1 MAKQDYAIQLKGI
14 TKTFGN
20 VVANSNINLDLKKG
34 EILALLGE
42 NGSGKTT
49 LMNMLSG
56 IYRPDKGQIF
66 IDGKKVY
73 IDSPEDSK
81 RLGIGMVH
89 QHYKLIEKFS
99 VADNIWLGYH
109 QTNED
114 KPAEKINDDNNG
126 DENMQNEKAAD
137 SEVIENIHIDENCED
152 DAEYCKN
159 ENDSMS
165 LQETAED
172 TETSIDS
179 TVKKSNKAKE
189 NFKLCLNKTKKFFIA
204 CGKFIKKTAKK
215 VFLTKSRYSKIEEFA
230 KSYGFDIDPKKRIC
244 DMAVSEKQTVEIVK
258 VLFYGAKV
266 LILDEPTAVLTEQ
279 EIQKLFAILK
289 NMKEKGC
296 SIIIITHKLNEV
308 MAISDRVSILR
319 KGEYIG
325 TVNTSETN
333 EAELTEMMVGKKVDL
348 HIDRPV
354 THFDE
359 DMLVL
364 KNVCV
369 NNSNN
374 LRAIDNVSFKIRR
387 GEILGVAGISG
398 SGQKELCE
406 AIAGLEKVKS
416 GSIEFMGQ
424 TISGKTPL
432 DIINLGIAMSFIP
445 EDRLGM
451 GLAGTLNIIDNMM
464 LKTYRANK
472 FNPFVDRKK
481 ASDMAKGVVEK
492 LDVQTPDTDKTPVR
506 RLSGGNVQKVLLGRE
521 IEMTPQVIVTAYPVR
536 GLDINSSYL
545 IYDILNKQKQ
555 DGVGILFVG
564 EDLDVMLQL
573 CDKILVLCHGR
584 VTGIVEAAMAT
595 KEKLGLMMTGMF
607 ASEAFKDT
615 PQAVVE
621 DGQFTEDEEK
631 THKDSSEISCDIAQ
645 KVATPSENIED
656 GKQSLSSNNDI
667 AEETLIDKQENLKSD
682 KEFSQEENNQSQSAD
697 DKTQSEKVENNAD
710 SKTPIEEKPEK
721 KSAPKKSAAK
731 STGSKSSVK
740 NDSKTSAAQN
750 KKTTASASAAKKT
763 ASSKPQTAKSSS
775 VNGAKKTSGK
785 TNVAASSTKKAA
797 AKKQTVKKEADN
809 D

>member
-1 MAKQDYAIQLKGI
+1 MAQENYAIQLKGI
-14 TKTFGN
+14 TKTFGS
-20 VVANSNINLDLKKG
+20 VVANNNIDLELKKG

-81 RLGIGMVH
+81 RLGIGMIH

-109 QTNED
+109 QPDEKPLSEKSD
-114 KPAEKINDDNNG
+114 KE
-126 DENMQNEKAAD
+126 ESLD
-137 SEVIENIHIDENCED
+137 SENDVQMTSANKSDNKFENN
-152 DAEYCKN
+152 
-159 ENDSMS
+159 
-165 LQETAED
+165 
-172 TETSIDS
+172 TEEVNSSESID
-179 TVKKSNKAKE
+179 KKEKSN
-189 NFKLCLNKTKKFFIA
+189 NFKNCLDKTKRFFKIV
-204 CGKFIKKTAKK
+204 GNKIYNLSKK
-215 VFLTKSRYSKIEEFA
+215 VFLTNSRYKKIEDFA
-230 KSYGFDIDPKKRIC
+230 KEYGFDIDPKKRIC

-279 EIQKLFAILK
+279 EIQKLFAILR

-308 MAISDRVSILR
+308 MSISDRVSILR

-325 TVNTSETN
+325 TVETAKTN

-348 HIDRPV
+348 HIDRPI

-359 DMLVL
+359 DMLVVD
-364 KNVCV
+364 NIVV

-374 LRAIDNVSFKIRR
+374 IKAIDKVSFKVRR

-406 AIAGLEKVKS
+406 AIAGLEKIKS
-416 GSIEFMGQ
+416 GSITFMGQ
-424 TISGKTPL
+424 TISGKSPL
-432 DIINLGIAMSFIP
+432 DIINLGITMSFIP

-451 GLAGTLNIIDNMM
+451 GLAGTLNITDNMM
-464 LKTYRANK
+464 LKTYRNNK

-481 ASDMAKGVVEK
+481 AGEMAKGVVEK

-573 CDKILVLCHGR
+573 CDKIMVLCHGK
-584 VTGIVEAAMAT
+584 VTGIVDASMAT
-595 KEKLGLMMTGMF
+595 KERLGLMMTGMF
-607 ASEAFKDT
+607 ASEAFKDK
-615 PQAVVE
+615 PEAVIE
-621 DGQFTEDEEK
+621 DGQLGEDNKEIVDTKVQSQNILDNESSEDIKDNQNISKDSIEK
-631 THKDSSEISCDIAQ
+631 TENTGVSQKEKEMSEEVNDSQNEKKENLSDNAQKEEQAEKEISQ
-645 KVATPSENIED
+645 KSSIRSTSQKKTSTKTTSSKKPAASKSSSASKNTGSSKSTSTKTASAKSE
-656 GKQSLSSNNDI
+656 
-667 AEETLIDKQENLKSD
+667 
-682 KEFSQEENNQSQSAD
+682 SA
-697 DKTQSEKVENNAD
+697 
-710 SKTPIEEKPEK
+710 K
-721 KSAPKKSAAK
+721 KSSSKSTSSTSKKPAQSKAK
-731 STGSKSSVK
+731 STS
-740 NDSKTSAAQN
+740 
-750 KKTTASASAAKKT
+750 
-763 ASSKPQTAKSSS
+763 
-775 VNGAKKTSGK
+775 
-785 TNVAASSTKKAA
+785 SSTKKTI
-797 AKKQTVKKEADN
+797 KDNTLTKEANN

>member
-1 MAKQDYAIQLKGI
+1 MAQEEYAIQLKGI
-14 TKTFGN
+14 TKTFGS
-20 VVANSNINLDLKKG
+20 VIANSNINLDLKKG

-81 RLGIGMVH
+81 RLGIGMIH

-109 QTNED
+109 QPDEDGKSKENQERVNEQEGITAVCEENSQTV
-114 KPAEKINDDNNG
+114 K
-126 DENMQNEKAAD
+126 DENNDLSAEANHAD
-137 SEVIENIHIDENCED
+137 
-152 DAEYCKN
+152 K
-159 ENDSMS
+159 ENDII
-165 LQETAED
+165 QDAREQ
-172 TETSIDS
+172 
-179 TVKKSNKAKE
+179 KSGTAKE
-189 NFKLCLNKTKKFFIA
+189 NFKKFFVA
-204 CGKFIKKTAKK
+204 CGKYIKKVCKK
-215 VFLTKSRYSKIEEFA
+215 VFLTKSRYTKIEEFA

-279 EIQKLFAILK
+279 EIQKLFSILK

-374 LRAIDNVSFKIRR
+374 LRAIDNVSFKVRR

-406 AIAGLEKVKS
+406 AIAGLEKIKS
-416 GSIEFMGQ
+416 GTIEFMGQ
-424 TISGKTPL
+424 TISGKSPL

-451 GLAGTLNIIDNMM
+451 GLAGSLNITDNMM
-464 LKTYRANK
+464 LKTYRGNK

-481 ASDMAKGVVEK
+481 AGAMAKGVVEK

-521 IEMTPQVIVTAYPVR
+521 IETTPQVIVTAYPVR

-573 CDKILVLCHGR
+573 CDKILVLCHGK
-584 VTGIVEAAMAT
+584 VTGIVEGAMAT
-595 KEKLGLMMTGMF
+595 KERLGLMMTGMF
-607 ASEAFKDT
+607 ASEAFKDI
-615 PQAVVE
+615 PEAVVE
-621 DGQFTEDEEK
+621 DGQLTEEERSEADKQFAEEEK
-631 THKDSSEISCDIAQ
+631 KDEGQNTEAAKLSEQ
-645 KVATPSENIED
+645 KKNGVITEGVKSEAEQSDTSENEVAT
-656 GKQSLSSNNDI
+656 Q
-667 AEETLIDKQENLKSD
+667 ET
-682 KEFSQEENNQSQSAD
+682 
-697 DKTQSEKVENNAD
+697 KVEAESAEAQED
-710 SKTPIEEKPEK
+710 KPAKEIKAKTATAKNGAKSTAAK
-721 KSAPKKSAAK
+721 KSASANGNKPKTKSSSATSQSQKAKTTNNTSGKSASVQKTSKTSSSAAK
-731 STGSKSSVK
+731 SVTA
-740 NDSKTSAAQN
+740 KTSAQTQ
-750 KKTTASASAAKKT
+750 KSTTAKTATAKKSEVKTQTGQKKAAAAKKT
-763 ASSKPQTAKSSS
+763 SLT
-775 VNGAKKTSGK
+775 
-785 TNVAASSTKKAA
+785 
-797 AKKQTVKKEADN
+797 KEADN

>member
-1 MAKQDYAIQLKGI
+1 MAQEEYAIQLKGI

-81 RLGIGMVH
+81 RLGIGMIH

-109 QTNED
+109 QPDEDGKSTENKERVNEQEGITAVCQENSQTV
-114 KPAEKINDDNNG
+114 K
-126 DENMQNEKAAD
+126 DENNDLSAEANPAD
-137 SEVIENIHIDENCED
+137 
-152 DAEYCKN
+152 K
-159 ENDSMS
+159 ENDIIQDA
-165 LQETAED
+165 QEQ
-172 TETSIDS
+172 
-179 TVKKSNKAKE
+179 KSGTAKE
-189 NFKLCLNKTKKFFIA
+189 NFKKFFVA
-204 CGKFIKKTAKK
+204 CGKYIKKVCKK
-215 VFLTKSRYSKIEEFA
+215 VFLTKSRYTKIEEFA

-279 EIQKLFAILK
+279 EIQKLFSILK

-308 MAISDRVSILR
+308 MSISDRVSILR

-374 LRAIDNVSFKIRR
+374 LRAIDNVSFKVRR

-406 AIAGLEKVKS
+406 AIAGLEKIKS
-416 GSIEFMGQ
+416 GTIEFMGQ
-424 TISGKTPL
+424 TISGKSPL

-451 GLAGTLNIIDNMM
+451 GLAGSLNITDNMM
-464 LKTYRANK
+464 LKTYRGNK

-481 ASDMAKGVVEK
+481 AGAMAKGVVEK

-521 IEMTPQVIVTAYPVR
+521 IETTPQVIVTAYPVR

-584 VTGIVEAAMAT
+584 VTGIVEGAMAT
-595 KEKLGLMMTGMF
+595 KERLGLMMTGMF
-607 ASEAFKDT
+607 ASEAFKDI
-615 PQAVVE
+615 PEAVVE
-621 DGQFTEDEEK
+621 DGQLTEEEK
-631 THKDSSEISCDIAQ
+631 KEPD
-645 KVATPSENIED
+645 
-656 GKQSLSSNNDI
+656 KQSLGGEKKDEGQNTEAAKLSEQKENGVITEGVKS
-667 AEETLIDKQENLKSD
+667 EEEQSDTSENTGSTQE
-682 KEFSQEENNQSQSAD
+682 
-697 DKTQSEKVENNAD
+697 TKVETESAEAQED
-710 SKTPIEEKPEK
+710 
-721 KSAPKKSAAK
+721 KSAKEIKAKTASAKNGAK
-731 STGSKSSVK
+731 ST
-740 NDSKTSAAQN
+740 
-750 KKTTASASAAKKT
+750 AAKKT
-763 ASSKPQTAKSSS
+763 ASANVKKSKTKSEVATAQSKKANSTNNSSVKSASVKKTSTSTAKAVTAKTAVQTKKGTTAKTATAKKST
-775 VNGAKKTSGK
+775 VKTQTGQKKTVAAKKT
-785 TNVAASSTKKAA
+785 NVT
-797 AKKQTVKKEADN
+797 KEADN

>member
-1 MAKQDYAIQLKGI
+1 MAQEEYAIQLKGI
-14 TKTFGN
+14 TKTFGS
-20 VVANSNINLDLKKG
+20 VIANSNINLDLKKG

-81 RLGIGMVH
+81 RLGIGMIH

-109 QTNED
+109 QPDEDGKSKENQERVNEQEGITAVCQENSQTV
-114 KPAEKINDDNNG
+114 K
-126 DENMQNEKAAD
+126 DENNDLSAEANPAD
-137 SEVIENIHIDENCED
+137 
-152 DAEYCKN
+152 K
-159 ENDSMS
+159 ENDIIQDA
-165 LQETAED
+165 QEQ
-172 TETSIDS
+172 
-179 TVKKSNKAKE
+179 KSGTAKE
-189 NFKLCLNKTKKFFIA
+189 NFKKFFVA
-204 CGKFIKKTAKK
+204 CGKYIKKVCKK
-215 VFLTKSRYSKIEEFA
+215 VFLTKSRYTKIEEFA

-279 EIQKLFAILK
+279 EIQKLFSILK

-308 MAISDRVSILR
+308 MSISDRVSILR

-374 LRAIDNVSFKIRR
+374 LRAIDNVSFKVRR

-406 AIAGLEKVKS
+406 AIAGLEKIKS
-416 GSIEFMGQ
+416 GTIEFMGQ
-424 TISGKTPL
+424 TISGKSPL

-451 GLAGTLNIIDNMM
+451 GLAGSLNITDNMM
-464 LKTYRANK
+464 LKTYRGNK

-481 ASDMAKGVVEK
+481 AGAMAKGVVEK

-521 IEMTPQVIVTAYPVR
+521 IETTPQVIVTAYPVR

-584 VTGIVEAAMAT
+584 VTGIVEGAMAT
-595 KEKLGLMMTGMF
+595 KERLGLMMTGMF
-607 ASEAFKDT
+607 ASEAFKDI
-615 PQAVVE
+615 PEAVVE
-621 DGQFTEDEEK
+621 DGQLTEEEK
-631 THKDSSEISCDIAQ
+631 KEPD
-645 KVATPSENIED
+645 
-656 GKQSLSSNNDI
+656 KQSLGGEKKDEGQNTEAAKLSEQKENGVITEGVKS
-667 AEETLIDKQENLKSD
+667 EEEQSDTSENEGATQE
-682 KEFSQEENNQSQSAD
+682 
-697 DKTQSEKVENNAD
+697 TKVETESAEAQED
-710 SKTPIEEKPEK
+710 
-721 KSAPKKSAAK
+721 KSAKEIKAKTASAKNGAK
-731 STGSKSSVK
+731 ST
-740 NDSKTSAAQN
+740 
-750 KKTTASASAAKKT
+750 AAKKT
-763 ASSKPQTAKSSS
+763 ASANVEKSKTKSEASTAQSKKANSTNNLSVKSAS
-775 VNGAKKTSGK
+775 VKKTSTSTVKAVTAKTAVQTKKGTTAKTATAKKSTVKTQTGQKKTVAANK
-785 TNVAASSTKKAA
+785 TNVT
-797 AKKQTVKKEADN
+797 KEADN

>member
-1 MAKQDYAIQLKGI
+1 M
-14 TKTFGN
+14 
-20 VVANSNINLDLKKG
+20 
-34 EILALLGE
+34 
-42 NGSGKTT
+42 
-49 LMNMLSG
+49 
-56 IYRPDKGQIF
+56 
-66 IDGKKVY
+66 
-73 IDSPEDSK
+73 
-81 RLGIGMVH
+81 
-89 QHYKLIEKFS
+89 
-99 VADNIWLGYH
+99 
-109 QTNED
+109 
-114 KPAEKINDDNNG
+114 
-126 DENMQNEKAAD
+126 
-137 SEVIENIHIDENCED
+137 
-152 DAEYCKN
+152 
-159 ENDSMS
+159 
-165 LQETAED
+165 
-172 TETSIDS
+172 
-179 TVKKSNKAKE
+179 
-189 NFKLCLNKTKKFFIA
+189 
-204 CGKFIKKTAKK
+204 
-215 VFLTKSRYSKIEEFA
+215 
-230 KSYGFDIDPKKRIC
+230 
-244 DMAVSEKQTVEIVK
+244 
-258 VLFYGAKV
+258 
-266 LILDEPTAVLTEQ
+266 
-279 EIQKLFAILK
+279 
-289 NMKEKGC
+289 
-296 SIIIITHKLNEV
+296 
-308 MAISDRVSILR
+308 R

-325 TVNTSETN
+325 TVETAKTN

-374 LRAIDNVSFKIRR
+374 LRAIDNVSFKVRR

-506 RLSGGNVQKVLLGRE
+506 RLSGGNGQKVLLGRE

-667 AEETLIDKQENLKSD
+667 AEETLLDKQENLKSD
-682 KEFSQEENNQSQSAD
+682 KEFSQEENNLSQSAD
-697 DKTQSEKVENNAD
+697 DKTQSKKIEYNAD
-710 SKTPIEEKPEK
+710 SKTPIEERPEK

-763 ASSKPQTAKSSS
+763 ASSKPQTEKSSS
-775 VNGAKKTSGK
+775 VSGAKKTSGK
-785 TNVAASSTKKAA
+785 TNVAASSTKKTT

>member
-1 MAKQDYAIQLKGI
+1 MAQEEYAIQLKGI
-14 TKTFGN
+14 TKTFGS

-81 RLGIGMVH
+81 RLGIGMIH

-109 QTNED
+109 QPDEDGKSKENQERVNEQEGITAVCQENSQTV
-114 KPAEKINDDNNG
+114 K
-126 DENMQNEKAAD
+126 DENNDLSAEANPAD
-137 SEVIENIHIDENCED
+137 
-152 DAEYCKN
+152 K
-159 ENDSMS
+159 ENDII
-165 LQETAED
+165 QDAREQ
-172 TETSIDS
+172 
-179 TVKKSNKAKE
+179 KSGTAKE
-189 NFKLCLNKTKKFFIA
+189 NFKKFFVA
-204 CGKFIKKTAKK
+204 CGKYIKKVCKK
-215 VFLTKSRYSKIEEFA
+215 VFLTKSRYTKIEEFA
-230 KSYGFDIDPKKRIC
+230 KSYGYDIDPKKRIC

-279 EIQKLFAILK
+279 EIQKLFSILK

-374 LRAIDNVSFKIRR
+374 LRAIDNVSFKVRR

-406 AIAGLEKVKS
+406 AIAGLEKIKS
-416 GSIEFMGQ
+416 GTIEFMGQ
-424 TISGKTPL
+424 TISGKSPL

-451 GLAGTLNIIDNMM
+451 GLAGSLNITDNMM
-464 LKTYRANK
+464 LKTYRGNK

-481 ASDMAKGVVEK
+481 AGAMAKGVVEK

-521 IEMTPQVIVTAYPVR
+521 IETTPQVIVTAYPVR

-573 CDKILVLCHGR
+573 CDKILVLCHGK
-584 VTGIVEAAMAT
+584 VTGIVEGTMAT
-595 KEKLGLMMTGMF
+595 KERLGLMMTGMF
-607 ASEAFKDT
+607 ASEAFKDI
-615 PQAVVE
+615 PEAVVE
-621 DGQFTEDEEK
+621 DGQLTEEERSEADKQFAEEEK
-631 THKDSSEISCDIAQ
+631 KDEGQNTEAAKLSEHNENNVITEGVKSEAEQSDTSENE
-645 KVATPSENIED
+645 VATQETKVEAESAEAQED
-656 GKQSLSSNNDI
+656 KPAKEIKAKTATAKNGAKSTAAKKSMSSNGNKPK
-667 AEETLIDKQENLKSD
+667 TKS
-682 KEFSQEENNQSQSAD
+682 SSSTSQSQKAKTINNTSGKSASVQ
-697 DKTQSEKVENNAD
+697 KT
-710 SKTPIEEKPEK
+710 SKT
-721 KSAPKKSAAK
+721 SSSAAK
-731 STGSKSSVK
+731 SVTA
-740 NDSKTSAAQN
+740 KTSAQTQ
-750 KKTTASASAAKKT
+750 KSTTAKTATAKKSEVKTQTGQKKAAAAKKT
-763 ASSKPQTAKSSS
+763 SLT
-775 VNGAKKTSGK
+775 
-785 TNVAASSTKKAA
+785 
-797 AKKQTVKKEADN
+797 KEADN

>member
-1 MAKQDYAIQLKGI
+1 MAQENYAIQLKGI
-14 TKTFGN
+14 TKTFGS
-20 VVANSNINLDLKKG
+20 VVANNNIDLELKKG

-81 RLGIGMVH
+81 RLGIGMIH

-109 QTNED
+109 QPDEKPLSEKSDNEESLD
-114 KPAEKINDDNNG
+114 SENDVQMTSANKSDNNF
-126 DENMQNEKAAD
+126 ENNFEVNS
-137 SEVIENIHIDENCED
+137 SE
-152 DAEYCKN
+152 
-159 ENDSMS
+159 
-165 LQETAED
+165 
-172 TETSIDS
+172 SID
-179 TVKKSNKAKE
+179 KKEKSN
-189 NFKLCLNKTKKFFIA
+189 NFKNCLDKTKRFFKIV
-204 CGKFIKKTAKK
+204 GNKIYNLSKK
-215 VFLTKSRYSKIEEFA
+215 VFLTNSRYKKIEDFA
-230 KSYGFDIDPKKRIC
+230 KEYGFDIDPKKRIC

-279 EIQKLFAILK
+279 EIQKLFAILR

-308 MAISDRVSILR
+308 MSISDRVSILR

-325 TVNTSETN
+325 TVETAKTN

-348 HIDRPV
+348 HIDRPI

-359 DMLVL
+359 DMLVVD
-364 KNVCV
+364 NIVV

-374 LRAIDNVSFKIRR
+374 IKAIDKVSFKVRR

-406 AIAGLEKVKS
+406 AIAGLEKIKS
-416 GSIEFMGQ
+416 GSITFMGQ
-424 TISGKTPL
+424 TISGKSPL
-432 DIINLGIAMSFIP
+432 DIINLGITMSFIP

-451 GLAGTLNIIDNMM
+451 GLAGTLNITDNMM
-464 LKTYRANK
+464 LKTYRNNK

-481 ASDMAKGVVEK
+481 AGEMAKGVVEK

-573 CDKILVLCHGR
+573 CDKIMVLCHGK
-584 VTGIVEAAMAT
+584 VTGIVDASMAT
-595 KEKLGLMMTGMF
+595 KERLGLMMTGMF
-607 ASEAFKDT
+607 ASEAFKDK
-615 PQAVVE
+615 PEAVIE
-621 DGQFTEDEEK
+621 DGQLGEDNKEIVDTKVQSQNILDNESSEDIKDNQNISKDSIEK
-631 THKDSSEISCDIAQ
+631 TENTEVSQKEKDISEEVNDSQNEKKENLSDNAQKEEQAEKEISQ
-645 KVATPSENIED
+645 KSSIRSTSQKKTSTKTTSSKKPAASKSSSASKNTGSSKSTSTKTASAKSE
-656 GKQSLSSNNDI
+656 
-667 AEETLIDKQENLKSD
+667 A
-682 KEFSQEENNQSQSAD
+682 A
-697 DKTQSEKVENNAD
+697 
-710 SKTPIEEKPEK
+710 K
-721 KSAPKKSAAK
+721 KSSSKSSTSSTSKKPAQSKAK
-731 STGSKSSVK
+731 STS
-740 NDSKTSAAQN
+740 
-750 KKTTASASAAKKT
+750 
-763 ASSKPQTAKSSS
+763 
-775 VNGAKKTSGK
+775 
-785 TNVAASSTKKAA
+785 SSTKKTI
-797 AKKQTVKKEADN
+797 KDNTLTKEANN

>member
-1 MAKQDYAIQLKGI
+1 MAQEEYAIQLKGI
-14 TKTFGN
+14 TKTFGS
-20 VVANSNINLDLKKG
+20 VIANSNINLDLKKG

-81 RLGIGMVH
+81 RLGIGMIH

-109 QTNED
+109 QPDEDGKSKENQERVNEQEGITAVCEENSQTV
-114 KPAEKINDDNNG
+114 K
-126 DENMQNEKAAD
+126 DENNDLSAEANPAD
-137 SEVIENIHIDENCED
+137 
-152 DAEYCKN
+152 K
-159 ENDSMS
+159 ENDII
-165 LQETAED
+165 QDAREQ
-172 TETSIDS
+172 
-179 TVKKSNKAKE
+179 KSGTAKE
-189 NFKLCLNKTKKFFIA
+189 NFKKFFVA
-204 CGKFIKKTAKK
+204 CGKYIKKVCKK
-215 VFLTKSRYSKIEEFA
+215 VFLTKSRYTKIEEFA

-279 EIQKLFAILK
+279 EIQKLFSILK

-374 LRAIDNVSFKIRR
+374 LRAIDNVSFKVRR

-406 AIAGLEKVKS
+406 AIAGLEKIKS
-416 GSIEFMGQ
+416 GTIEFMGQ
-424 TISGKTPL
+424 TISGKSPL

-451 GLAGTLNIIDNMM
+451 GLAGSLNITDNMM
-464 LKTYRANK
+464 LKTYRGNK

-481 ASDMAKGVVEK
+481 AGAMAKGVVEK

-521 IEMTPQVIVTAYPVR
+521 IETTPQVIVTAYPVR

-573 CDKILVLCHGR
+573 CDKILVLCHGK
-584 VTGIVEAAMAT
+584 VTGIVEGAMAT
-595 KEKLGLMMTGMF
+595 KERLGLMMTGMF
-607 ASEAFKDT
+607 ASEAFKDI
-615 PQAVVE
+615 PEAVVE
-621 DGQFTEDEEK
+621 DGQLTEEERSEADKQFAEEEK
-631 THKDSSEISCDIAQ
+631 KDEGQNTEAAKLSEQ
-645 KVATPSENIED
+645 KENGVITEGVKSEAEQSDTSENEVAT
-656 GKQSLSSNNDI
+656 Q
-667 AEETLIDKQENLKSD
+667 ET
-682 KEFSQEENNQSQSAD
+682 
-697 DKTQSEKVENNAD
+697 KVEAESAEAQED
-710 SKTPIEEKPEK
+710 KPAKEIKAKTATAKNGAKSTAAK
-721 KSAPKKSAAK
+721 KSASANGNKPKTKSSSATSQSQKAKTTNNTSGKSASVQKTSKTSSSAAK
-731 STGSKSSVK
+731 SVTA
-740 NDSKTSAAQN
+740 KTSAQTQ
-750 KKTTASASAAKKT
+750 KSTTAKTATAKKSEVKTQTGQKKAAAAKKT
-763 ASSKPQTAKSSS
+763 SLT
-775 VNGAKKTSGK
+775 
-785 TNVAASSTKKAA
+785 
-797 AKKQTVKKEADN
+797 KEADN

>member
-1 MAKQDYAIQLKGI
+1 MAQEEYAIQLKGI
-14 TKTFGN
+14 TKTFGS
-20 VVANSNINLDLKKG
+20 VVANRNINLDLKKG

-56 IYRPDKGQIF
+56 IYRPDKGQVF

-81 RLGIGMVH
+81 RLGIGMIH

-99 VADNIWLGYH
+99 IADNIWLGYH
-109 QTNED
+109 QPDEGQKSLENQASENTQDGETAICEENAQTI
-114 KPAEKINDDNNG
+114 KDDNNTLSEEKSLA
-126 DENMQNEKAAD
+126 DKDLNIQQNEQ
-137 SEVIENIHIDENCED
+137 
-152 DAEYCKN
+152 
-159 ENDSMS
+159 
-165 LQETAED
+165 QEK
-172 TETSIDS
+172 TS
-179 TVKKSNKAKE
+179 KAKE
-189 NFKLCLNKTKKFFIA
+189 NFKKFFIA
-204 CGKFIKKTAKK
+204 CGRYIKKVCKK
-215 VFLTKSRYSKIEEFA
+215 VFLTNSRYTKIEEFA
-230 KSYGFDIDPKKRIC
+230 KSYGFDIDTKKRIC

-279 EIQKLFAILK
+279 EIQKLFSILK

-374 LRAIDNVSFKIRR
+374 LRAIDNVSFKVRR

-406 AIAGLEKVKS
+406 AIAGLEKIKS
-416 GSIEFMGQ
+416 GTIEFMGQ
-424 TISGKTPL
+424 TISGKSPL

-451 GLAGTLNIIDNMM
+451 GLAGSLNITDNMM
-464 LKTYRANK
+464 LKTYRGNK

-481 ASDMAKGVVEK
+481 AGAMAKGVVEK

-521 IEMTPQVIVTAYPVR
+521 IETTPQVIVTAYPVR

-584 VTGIVEAAMAT
+584 VTGIVEGAMAT
-595 KEKLGLMMTGMF
+595 KERLGLMMTGMF
-607 ASEAFKDT
+607 ASEAFKDI
-615 PQAVVE
+615 PEAVVE
-621 DGQFTEDEEK
+621 DGQLTEEEK
-631 THKDSSEISCDIAQ
+631 KEPD
-645 KVATPSENIED
+645 
-656 GKQSLSSNNDI
+656 KQSLGGEKKDEGQNTEAAKLSEQKENGVITEGVKS
-667 AEETLIDKQENLKSD
+667 AEEQSDTSENEGATQETKGETESA
-682 KEFSQEENNQSQSAD
+682 EAQED
-697 DKTQSEKVENNAD
+697 
-710 SKTPIEEKPEK
+710 
-721 KSAPKKSAAK
+721 KSAKEIKAKTASAKNGAK
-731 STGSKSSVK
+731 ST
-740 NDSKTSAAQN
+740 
-750 KKTTASASAAKKT
+750 AAKKT
-763 ASSKPQTAKSSS
+763 ASANVKKSKTKSEASTAQSKKANSTNNLSVKSASVKKTSTSTVKAVTAKTAVQTKKGTTAKTATAKKST
-775 VNGAKKTSGK
+775 VKTQTGQKKTVAAKKT
-785 TNVAASSTKKAA
+785 NVT
-797 AKKQTVKKEADN
+797 KEADN

>member
-1 MAKQDYAIQLKGI
+1 MAKQDYAIQLNGI

-114 KPAEKINDDNNG
+114 KHDEKINDDNND

-152 DAEYCKN
+152 DAKYCKN

-325 TVNTSETN
+325 TVETAKTN

-374 LRAIDNVSFKIRR
+374 LRAIDNVSLKVRR

-631 THKDSSEISCDIAQ
+631 AHKDSSEISCDIAQ

-667 AEETLIDKQENLKSD
+667 AEETLLDKQENLKSD
-682 KEFSQEENNQSQSAD
+682 KVFSQEENNLSQSAD

-710 SKTPIEEKPEK
+710 SKTPIEERPEK
-721 KSAPKKSAAK
+721 KSVPKKSAAK

-750 KKTTASASAAKKT
+750 KKTPASASVAKKT

-775 VNGAKKTSGK
+775 AIGAKKTSGK

>member
-1 MAKQDYAIQLKGI
+1 MAQENYAIQLKGI
-14 TKTFGN
+14 TKTFGS
-20 VVANSNINLDLKKG
+20 VVANNNIDLKLKKG

-81 RLGIGMVH
+81 RLGIGMIH

-109 QTNED
+109 QPDEKPLSEKSD
-114 KPAEKINDDNNG
+114 KE
-126 DENMQNEKAAD
+126 ESLD
-137 SEVIENIHIDENCED
+137 SENDVQMTSANKSDNKFENN
-152 DAEYCKN
+152 
-159 ENDSMS
+159 
-165 LQETAED
+165 
-172 TETSIDS
+172 TEEVNSSESID
-179 TVKKSNKAKE
+179 KKEKSN
-189 NFKLCLNKTKKFFIA
+189 NFKNCLDKTKRFFKIV
-204 CGKFIKKTAKK
+204 GNKIYNLSKK
-215 VFLTKSRYSKIEEFA
+215 VFLTNSRYKKIEDFA
-230 KSYGFDIDPKKRIC
+230 KEYGFDIDPKKRIC

-279 EIQKLFAILK
+279 EIQKLFAILR

-308 MAISDRVSILR
+308 MSISDRVSILR

-325 TVNTSETN
+325 TVETAKTN

-348 HIDRPV
+348 HIDRPI

-359 DMLVL
+359 DMLVVD
-364 KNVCV
+364 NIVV

-374 LRAIDNVSFKIRR
+374 IKAIDKVSFKVRR

-406 AIAGLEKVKS
+406 AIAGLEKIKS
-416 GSIEFMGQ
+416 GSITFMGQ
-424 TISGKTPL
+424 TISGKSPL
-432 DIINLGIAMSFIP
+432 DIINLGITMSFIP

-451 GLAGTLNIIDNMM
+451 GLAGTLNITDNMM
-464 LKTYRANK
+464 LKTYRNNK

-481 ASDMAKGVVEK
+481 AGEMAKGVVEK

-573 CDKILVLCHGR
+573 CDKIMVLCHGK
-584 VTGIVEAAMAT
+584 VTGIVDASMAT
-595 KEKLGLMMTGMF
+595 KERLGLMMTGMF
-607 ASEAFKDT
+607 ASEAFKDK
-615 PQAVVE
+615 PEAVIE
-621 DGQFTEDEEK
+621 DGQLGEDDKEIVDTKVQSQNILDNESSEDIKDNQNISRDSIEK
-631 THKDSSEISCDIAQ
+631 TENTEVSQKEKEMSEEVNDSQNEKKENLSDNAQKEEQAEKEISQESSIRSTSQ
-645 KVATPSENIED
+645 KKTSTKTTSSKKPAASKSSSASKNTVSSKSTSTKTASAKSE
-656 GKQSLSSNNDI
+656 
-667 AEETLIDKQENLKSD
+667 
-682 KEFSQEENNQSQSAD
+682 SA
-697 DKTQSEKVENNAD
+697 
-710 SKTPIEEKPEK
+710 K
-721 KSAPKKSAAK
+721 KSSSKSTSSTSKKPAQSKAK
-731 STGSKSSVK
+731 STS
-740 NDSKTSAAQN
+740 
-750 KKTTASASAAKKT
+750 
-763 ASSKPQTAKSSS
+763 
-775 VNGAKKTSGK
+775 
-785 TNVAASSTKKAA
+785 SSTKKTI
-797 AKKQTVKKEADN
+797 KDNTLTKEANN

>member
-114 KPAEKINDDNNG
+114 KHDEKINDDNND

-325 TVNTSETN
+325 TVETAKTN

-374 LRAIDNVSFKIRR
+374 LRAIDNVSLKVRR

-631 THKDSSEISCDIAQ
+631 AHKDSSEISCDIAQ

-667 AEETLIDKQENLKSD
+667 AEETLLDKQENLKSD
-682 KEFSQEENNQSQSAD
+682 KVFSQEENNLSQSAD

-710 SKTPIEEKPEK
+710 SKTPIEERPEK
-721 KSAPKKSAAK
+721 KSVPKKSAAK

-775 VNGAKKTSGK
+775 VSGAKKTSGK

>member
-1 MAKQDYAIQLKGI
+1 MAQEEYAIQLKGI
-14 TKTFGN
+14 TKTFGS

-81 RLGIGMVH
+81 RLGIGMIH

-109 QTNED
+109 QPDEDGKSKENQERVNEQEGITAVCQENSQTV
-114 KPAEKINDDNNG
+114 K
-126 DENMQNEKAAD
+126 DENNDLSAEANPAD
-137 SEVIENIHIDENCED
+137 
-152 DAEYCKN
+152 K
-159 ENDSMS
+159 ENDII
-165 LQETAED
+165 QDAREQ
-172 TETSIDS
+172 
-179 TVKKSNKAKE
+179 KSGTAKE
-189 NFKLCLNKTKKFFIA
+189 NFKKFFVA
-204 CGKFIKKTAKK
+204 CGKYIKKVCKK
-215 VFLTKSRYSKIEEFA
+215 VFLTKSRYTKIEEFA

-279 EIQKLFAILK
+279 EIQKLFSILK

-374 LRAIDNVSFKIRR
+374 LRAIDNVSFKVRR

-406 AIAGLEKVKS
+406 AIAGLEKIKS
-416 GSIEFMGQ
+416 GTIEFMGQ
-424 TISGKTPL
+424 TISGKSPL

-451 GLAGTLNIIDNMM
+451 GLAGSLNITDNMM
-464 LKTYRANK
+464 LKTYRGNK

-481 ASDMAKGVVEK
+481 AGAMAKGVVEK

-521 IEMTPQVIVTAYPVR
+521 IETTPQVIVTAYPVR

-573 CDKILVLCHGR
+573 CDKILVLCHGK
-584 VTGIVEAAMAT
+584 VTGIVEGAMAT
-595 KEKLGLMMTGMF
+595 KERLGLMMTGMF
-607 ASEAFKDT
+607 ASEAFKDI
-615 PQAVVE
+615 PEAVVE
-621 DGQFTEDEEK
+621 DGQLTEEERSEADKQFAEEEK
-631 THKDSSEISCDIAQ
+631 KDEGQNTEAAKLSEQ
-645 KVATPSENIED
+645 KENGVITEGVKSEAEQSDTSENEVAT
-656 GKQSLSSNNDI
+656 Q
-667 AEETLIDKQENLKSD
+667 ET
-682 KEFSQEENNQSQSAD
+682 
-697 DKTQSEKVENNAD
+697 KVEAESAEAQED
-710 SKTPIEEKPEK
+710 KPAKEIKAKTATAKNGAKSTAAK
-721 KSAPKKSAAK
+721 KSASANGNKPKTKSSSSTSQSQKAKTTNNTSGKSASVQKTLKTSSSAAK
-731 STGSKSSVK
+731 SVTA
-740 NDSKTSAAQN
+740 KTSAQTQ
-750 KKTTASASAAKKT
+750 KSTTAKTATAKKSAVKTQTGQKKAAAAKKT
-763 ASSKPQTAKSSS
+763 SLT
-775 VNGAKKTSGK
+775 
-785 TNVAASSTKKAA
+785 
-797 AKKQTVKKEADN
+797 KEADN

>member
-1 MAKQDYAIQLKGI
+1 MAQEEYAIQLKGI

-81 RLGIGMVH
+81 RLGIGMIH

-109 QTNED
+109 QPDEDGKSTENKERVNEQECITAVCQENSQTV
-114 KPAEKINDDNNG
+114 K
-126 DENMQNEKAAD
+126 DENNDLSAEANPAD
-137 SEVIENIHIDENCED
+137 
-152 DAEYCKN
+152 K
-159 ENDSMS
+159 ENDIIQDA
-165 LQETAED
+165 QEQ
-172 TETSIDS
+172 
-179 TVKKSNKAKE
+179 KSGTAKE
-189 NFKLCLNKTKKFFIA
+189 NFKKFFVA
-204 CGKFIKKTAKK
+204 CGKYIKKVCKK
-215 VFLTKSRYSKIEEFA
+215 VFLTKSRYTKIEEFA

-279 EIQKLFAILK
+279 EIQKLFSILK

-359 DMLVL
+359 DMLIL

-374 LRAIDNVSFKIRR
+374 LRAIDNVSFKVRR

-406 AIAGLEKVKS
+406 AIAGLEKIKS
-416 GSIEFMGQ
+416 GTIEFMGQ
-424 TISGKTPL
+424 TISGKSPL

-451 GLAGTLNIIDNMM
+451 GLAGSLNITDNMM
-464 LKTYRANK
+464 LKTYRGNK

-481 ASDMAKGVVEK
+481 AGAMAKGVVEK

-521 IEMTPQVIVTAYPVR
+521 IETTPQVIVTAYPVR

-584 VTGIVEAAMAT
+584 VTGIVEGAMAT
-595 KEKLGLMMTGMF
+595 KERLGLMMTGMF
-607 ASEAFKDT
+607 ASEAFKDI
-615 PQAVVE
+615 PEAVVE
-621 DGQFTEDEEK
+621 DGQLTEEEK
-631 THKDSSEISCDIAQ
+631 KEPD
-645 KVATPSENIED
+645 
-656 GKQSLSSNNDI
+656 KQSLGGEKKDEGQNTEAAKLSEQKENGVITEGVKS
-667 AEETLIDKQENLKSD
+667 EEEQSDTSENEGATQE
-682 KEFSQEENNQSQSAD
+682 
-697 DKTQSEKVENNAD
+697 TKVETESAEAQED
-710 SKTPIEEKPEK
+710 
-721 KSAPKKSAAK
+721 KSAKEIKAKTASAKNGAK
-731 STGSKSSVK
+731 ST
-740 NDSKTSAAQN
+740 
-750 KKTTASASAAKKT
+750 AAKKT
-763 ASSKPQTAKSSS
+763 ASANVKKSKTKSEASTAQSKKANSTNNLSVKSASVKKTSTSTVKAVTAKTAVQTKKGTTAKTATAKKST
-775 VNGAKKTSGK
+775 VKTQTGQKKTVAAKKT
-785 TNVAASSTKKAA
+785 NVT
-797 AKKQTVKKEADN
+797 KEADN

>member
-114 KPAEKINDDNNG
+114 KHDEKINDDNND

-325 TVNTSETN
+325 TVETAKTN

-374 LRAIDNVSFKIRR
+374 LRAIDNVSLKVRR

-631 THKDSSEISCDIAQ
+631 AHKDSSEISCDIAQ

-667 AEETLIDKQENLKSD
+667 AEETLLDKQENLKSD
-682 KEFSQEENNQSQSAD
+682 KVFSQEENNLSQSAD

-710 SKTPIEEKPEK
+710 SKTPIEERPEK
-721 KSAPKKSAAK
+721 KSVPKKSAAK

-750 KKTTASASAAKKT
+750 KKTPASASVAKKT

-775 VNGAKKTSGK
+775 AIGAKKTSGK

>member
-1 MAKQDYAIQLKGI
+1 MAQEEYAIQLKGI
-14 TKTFGN
+14 TKTFGS
-20 VVANSNINLDLKKG
+20 VVANRNINLDLKKG

-81 RLGIGMVH
+81 RLGIGMIH

-109 QTNED
+109 QPDEGQKSLENQASENTQDGETAICEENAQTI
-114 KPAEKINDDNNG
+114 KDDNNTLSEEKSLA
-126 DENMQNEKAAD
+126 DKDLNIQQNEQ
-137 SEVIENIHIDENCED
+137 
-152 DAEYCKN
+152 
-159 ENDSMS
+159 
-165 LQETAED
+165 QEK
-172 TETSIDS
+172 TS
-179 TVKKSNKAKE
+179 KAKE
-189 NFKLCLNKTKKFFIA
+189 NFKKFFIA
-204 CGKFIKKTAKK
+204 CGRYIKKVCKK
-215 VFLTKSRYSKIEEFA
+215 VFLTNSRYTKIEEFA
-230 KSYGFDIDPKKRIC
+230 KSYGFDIDTKKRIC

-279 EIQKLFAILK
+279 EIQKLFSILK

-374 LRAIDNVSFKIRR
+374 LRAIDNVSFKVRR

-416 GSIEFMGQ
+416 GTIEFMGQ
-424 TISGKTPL
+424 TISGKSPL

-451 GLAGTLNIIDNMM
+451 GLAGSLNITDNMM
-464 LKTYRANK
+464 LKTYRGNK

-481 ASDMAKGVVEK
+481 AGAMAKGVVEK

-521 IEMTPQVIVTAYPVR
+521 IETTPQVIVTAYPVR

-573 CDKILVLCHGR
+573 CDKILVLCHGK
-584 VTGIVEAAMAT
+584 VTGIVEGAMAT
-595 KEKLGLMMTGMF
+595 KERLGLMMTGMF
-607 ASEAFKDT
+607 ASEAFKDI
-615 PQAVVE
+615 PEAVVE
-621 DGQFTEDEEK
+621 DGQLTEEEQK
-631 THKDSSEISCDIAQ
+631 ENDKQTAEGDAQKDSGQTSRESELSEHNENNVITEGVKSEAEQSDTSENE
-645 KVATPSENIED
+645 VATQETKVEAESAEAQED
-656 GKQSLSSNNDI
+656 KPTKEIKAKTATAKNGAKSTAAKKSMSSNGNKPK
-667 AEETLIDKQENLKSD
+667 TKS
-682 KEFSQEENNQSQSAD
+682 SSATSQSQKAKTINNTSGKSASVQ
-697 DKTQSEKVENNAD
+697 KT
-710 SKTPIEEKPEK
+710 SKT
-721 KSAPKKSAAK
+721 SSSAAK
-731 STGSKSSVK
+731 SVTA
-740 NDSKTSAAQN
+740 KTSAQTQ
-750 KKTTASASAAKKT
+750 KSTTAKTATAKKSEVKTQTGQKKAAAAKKT
-763 ASSKPQTAKSSS
+763 SLT
-775 VNGAKKTSGK
+775 
-785 TNVAASSTKKAA
+785 
-797 AKKQTVKKEADN
+797 KEADN

>member
-1 MAKQDYAIQLKGI
+1 MAQEDYAIQLKGI
-14 TKTFGN
+14 TKTFGS
-20 VVANSNINLDLKKG
+20 VVANSNVNLDLKKG

-66 IDGKKVY
+66 IEGKKVY

-81 RLGIGMVH
+81 RLGIGMIH

-109 QTNED
+109 QPDED
-114 KPAEKINDDNNG
+114 EKSLKNKESETAQEGDAALCEESAQTLNDDDKTLSQEVSSSDKEGNIP
-126 DENMQNEKAAD
+126 QNAREEK
-137 SEVIENIHIDENCED
+137 S
-152 DAEYCKN
+152 
-159 ENDSMS
+159 S
-165 LQETAED
+165 
-172 TETSIDS
+172 
-179 TVKKSNKAKE
+179 KAKE
-189 NFKLCLNKTKKFFIA
+189 NFKKFFTA
-204 CGKFIKKTAKK
+204 CGKYIKKVCKR
-215 VFLTKSRYSKIEEFA
+215 VFLTNSRYTKIEEFA

-279 EIQKLFAILK
+279 EIQKLFSILK
-289 NMKEKGC
+289 RMKEKGC

-325 TVNTSETN
+325 TVETAKTN

-374 LRAIDNVSFKIRR
+374 LRAIDNVSFKVRR

-416 GSIEFMGQ
+416 GTIEFMGQ
-424 TISGKTPL
+424 TISGKSPL
-432 DIINLGIAMSFIP
+432 EIINLGIAMSFIP

-451 GLAGTLNIIDNMM
+451 GLAGSLNITDNMM
-464 LKTYRANK
+464 LKTYRHNK

-481 ASDMAKGVVEK
+481 AGVMAKGIVEK
-492 LDVQTPDTDKTPVR
+492 LDVQTPDTNKTPVR

-521 IEMTPQVIVTAYPVR
+521 IETTPQVIVTAYPVR

-545 IYDILNKQKQ
+545 IYDILNRQKQ

-584 VTGIVEAAMAT
+584 VTGIVEGAMAT

-607 ASEAFKDT
+607 ASEAFKDI
-615 PQAVVE
+615 PEAVVE
-621 DGQFTEDEEK
+621 DGQLTEEEEKEGERQTAADVCASDSPAQANDGATEIVKDDEK
-631 THKDSSEISCDIAQ
+631 THEGDDSVRNAVQASETN
-645 KVATPSENIED
+645 K
-656 GKQSLSSNNDI
+656 
-667 AEETLIDKQENLKSD
+667 D
-682 KEFSQEENNQSQSAD
+682 KETGENPAA
-697 DKTQSEKVENNAD
+697 E
-710 SKTPIEEKPEK
+710 IEEKKAEPGAESK
-721 KSAPKKSAAK
+721 KPATK
-731 STGSKSSVK
+731 
-740 NDSKTSAAQN
+740 KTSAAN
-750 KKTTASASAAKKT
+750 KTGAKSATVVKSAASKAGGAKKSSSQSAKTKAT
-763 ASSKPQTAKSSS
+763 ADTSNESAAEKKAKSSPAKSSS
-775 VNGAKKTSGK
+775 TSASTKGATAKKSASSAKTQNTTVKKNAAKSASGAKTAKTQK
-785 TNVAASSTKKAA
+785 VN
-797 AKKQTVKKEADN
+797 KEADN

>member
-1 MAKQDYAIQLKGI
+1 MAQEEYAIQLKGI

-81 RLGIGMVH
+81 RLGIGMIH

-109 QTNED
+109 QPDEDGKSTENKERVNEQECITAVCQENSQTV
-114 KPAEKINDDNNG
+114 K
-126 DENMQNEKAAD
+126 DENNDLSAEANPAD
-137 SEVIENIHIDENCED
+137 
-152 DAEYCKN
+152 K
-159 ENDSMS
+159 ENDIIQDA
-165 LQETAED
+165 QEQ
-172 TETSIDS
+172 
-179 TVKKSNKAKE
+179 KSGTAKE
-189 NFKLCLNKTKKFFIA
+189 NFKKFFVA
-204 CGKFIKKTAKK
+204 CGKYIKKVCKK
-215 VFLTKSRYSKIEEFA
+215 VFLTKSRYTKIEEFA

-279 EIQKLFAILK
+279 EIQKLFSILK

-359 DMLVL
+359 DMLIL

-374 LRAIDNVSFKIRR
+374 LRAIDNVSFKVRR

-406 AIAGLEKVKS
+406 AIAGLEKIKS
-416 GSIEFMGQ
+416 GTIEFMGQ
-424 TISGKTPL
+424 TISGKSPL

-451 GLAGTLNIIDNMM
+451 GLAGSLNITDNMM
-464 LKTYRANK
+464 LKTYRGNK

-481 ASDMAKGVVEK
+481 AGAMAKGVVEK

-521 IEMTPQVIVTAYPVR
+521 IETTPQVIVTAYPVR

-584 VTGIVEAAMAT
+584 VTGIVEGAMAT
-595 KEKLGLMMTGMF
+595 KERLGLMMTGMF
-607 ASEAFKDT
+607 ASEAFKDI
-615 PQAVVE
+615 PEAVVE
-621 DGQFTEDEEK
+621 DGQLTEEEK
-631 THKDSSEISCDIAQ
+631 KEPDKQSAEEEKKDEGQNTEAAKLSEQ
-645 KVATPSENIED
+645 KENGVITEGVKSEEEQSDTSENE
-656 GKQSLSSNNDI
+656 GATQ
-667 AEETLIDKQENLKSD
+667 ET
-682 KEFSQEENNQSQSAD
+682 
-697 DKTQSEKVENNAD
+697 KVETESAEAQED
-710 SKTPIEEKPEK
+710 
-721 KSAPKKSAAK
+721 KSAKEIKAKTASAKNGAK
-731 STGSKSSVK
+731 ST
-740 NDSKTSAAQN
+740 
-750 KKTTASASAAKKT
+750 AAKKT
-763 ASSKPQTAKSSS
+763 ASANVKKSKIKSEASTAQSKKANSTNNLSVKSASVKKTSTSTVKAVTAKTAVQTKKGTTAKTATAKKST
-775 VNGAKKTSGK
+775 VKTQTGQKKTVAAKKT
-785 TNVAASSTKKAA
+785 NVT
-797 AKKQTVKKEADN
+797 KEADN

>member
-114 KPAEKINDDNNG
+114 KHDEKINDDNND

-152 DAEYCKN
+152 NAEYCKN

-244 DMAVSEKQTVEIVK
+244 DMAVSEKQTVDIVK

-325 TVNTSETN
+325 TVETAKTN

-374 LRAIDNVSFKIRR
+374 LRAIDNVSFKVRR

-451 GLAGTLNIIDNMM
+451 GLAGTLNITDNMM

-481 ASDMAKGVVEK
+481 ASNMAKGVVEK

-607 ASEAFKDT
+607 ASEVFKDT

-731 STGSKSSVK
+731 STISKSSVK

-763 ASSKPQTAKSSS
+763 ASSKPQTEKSSS
-775 VNGAKKTSGK
+775 VSGAKKTSGK

>member
-1 MAKQDYAIQLKGI
+1 MAQQDYAIQLKGI
-14 TKTFGN
+14 TKTFGS
-20 VVANSNINLDLKKG
+20 VVANSNVDLDLKKG

-81 RLGIGMVH
+81 RLGIGMIH

-114 KPAEKINDDNNG
+114 KPDEKINDDNND

-137 SEVIENIHIDENCED
+137 SEVIENIHIDGNCED

-159 ENDSMS
+159 ENDSIS
-165 LQETAED
+165 LQETLED
-172 TETSIDS
+172 TETGIDS

-325 TVNTSETN
+325 TVETAKTN

-374 LRAIDNVSFKIRR
+374 LRAIDNVSFKVRR

-451 GLAGTLNIIDNMM
+451 GLAGTLNITDNMM

-656 GKQSLSSNNDI
+656 EKQSLSSNNAI

-682 KEFSQEENNQSQSAD
+682 KEFSQEENDPSQAAD

-740 NDSKTSAAQN
+740 KDSKTSAAQN

-775 VNGAKKTSGK
+775 ASGAKKTSGK
-785 TNVAASSTKKAA
+785 TSVAASSTKKTT

>member
-1 MAKQDYAIQLKGI
+1 MAQEEYAIQLKGI
-14 TKTFGN
+14 TKTFGS

-81 RLGIGMVH
+81 RLGIGMIH

-109 QTNED
+109 QPDEDGKSKENQERVNEQEGITAVCQENSQTV
-114 KPAEKINDDNNG
+114 K
-126 DENMQNEKAAD
+126 DENNDLSAEANPAD
-137 SEVIENIHIDENCED
+137 
-152 DAEYCKN
+152 K
-159 ENDSMS
+159 ENDIIQDA
-165 LQETAED
+165 LEQ
-172 TETSIDS
+172 
-179 TVKKSNKAKE
+179 KSGTAKE
-189 NFKLCLNKTKKFFIA
+189 NFKKFFVA
-204 CGKFIKKTAKK
+204 CGKYIKKVCKK
-215 VFLTKSRYSKIEEFA
+215 VFLTKSRYTKIEEFA

-279 EIQKLFAILK
+279 EIQKLFSILK

-374 LRAIDNVSFKIRR
+374 LRAIDNVSFKVRR

-406 AIAGLEKVKS
+406 AIAGLEKIKS
-416 GSIEFMGQ
+416 GTIEFMGQ
-424 TISGKTPL
+424 TISGKSPL

-451 GLAGTLNIIDNMM
+451 GLAGSLNITDNMM
-464 LKTYRANK
+464 LKTYRGNK

-481 ASDMAKGVVEK
+481 AGAMAKGVVEK

-521 IEMTPQVIVTAYPVR
+521 IETTPQVIVTAYPVR

-545 IYDILNKQKQ
+545 IYDILNRQKQ

-573 CDKILVLCHGR
+573 CDKILVLCHGK
-584 VTGIVEAAMAT
+584 VTGIVEGAMAT
-595 KEKLGLMMTGMF
+595 KERLGLMMTGMF
-607 ASEAFKDT
+607 ASEAFKDI
-615 PQAVVE
+615 PEAVVE
-621 DGQFTEDEEK
+621 DGQLTEEERSEADKQFAEEEK
-631 THKDSSEISCDIAQ
+631 KDEGQNTEAAKLSEQ
-645 KVATPSENIED
+645 KENGVITEGVKSEAEQSDTSENEVAT
-656 GKQSLSSNNDI
+656 Q
-667 AEETLIDKQENLKSD
+667 ET
-682 KEFSQEENNQSQSAD
+682 
-697 DKTQSEKVENNAD
+697 KVEAESAEAQED
-710 SKTPIEEKPEK
+710 KPTKEIKAKTATAKNGAKSTAAK
-721 KSAPKKSAAK
+721 KSASANGNKPKTKSSSSTSQSQKAKTINNTSGKSASVQKTSKTSSSAAK
-731 STGSKSSVK
+731 SVTA
-740 NDSKTSAAQN
+740 KTSAQTQ
-750 KKTTASASAAKKT
+750 KSTTAKTATAKKSAVKTQTGQKKAAAAKKT
-763 ASSKPQTAKSSS
+763 SLT
-775 VNGAKKTSGK
+775 
-785 TNVAASSTKKAA
+785 
-797 AKKQTVKKEADN
+797 KEADN

>member
-114 KPAEKINDDNNG
+114 KHDEKINDDNND

-325 TVNTSETN
+325 TVETAKTN

-374 LRAIDNVSFKIRR
+374 LRAIDNVSLKVRR

-451 GLAGTLNIIDNMM
+451 GLAGTLNITDNMM

-621 DGQFTEDEEK
+621 DGQFTEDEGK
-631 THKDSSEISCDIAQ
+631 AHKDSSEISCDIAQ

-667 AEETLIDKQENLKSD
+667 AEETLLDKQENLKSD

-710 SKTPIEEKPEK
+710 SKAAIEEKPEK

-763 ASSKPQTAKSSS
+763 TSSKPQTAKSSS
-775 VNGAKKTSGK
+775 VSGAKKTSGK
-785 TNVAASSTKKAA
+785 TSDAASSTKKAA

>member
-1 MAKQDYAIQLKGI
+1 MAQEEYAIQLKGI
-14 TKTFGN
+14 TKTFGS

-81 RLGIGMVH
+81 RLGIGMIH

-109 QTNED
+109 QPDEDGKSKENQERVNEQEGITAVCQENSQTV
-114 KPAEKINDDNNG
+114 K
-126 DENMQNEKAAD
+126 DENNDLSAEANPAD
-137 SEVIENIHIDENCED
+137 
-152 DAEYCKN
+152 K
-159 ENDSMS
+159 ENDIIQDA
-165 LQETAED
+165 QEQ
-172 TETSIDS
+172 
-179 TVKKSNKAKE
+179 KSGTAKE
-189 NFKLCLNKTKKFFIA
+189 NFKKFFVA
-204 CGKFIKKTAKK
+204 CGKYIKKVCKK
-215 VFLTKSRYSKIEEFA
+215 VFLTKSRYTKIEEFA

-279 EIQKLFAILK
+279 EIQKLFSILK

-308 MAISDRVSILR
+308 MSISDRVSILR

-374 LRAIDNVSFKIRR
+374 LRAIDNVSFKVRR

-406 AIAGLEKVKS
+406 AIAGLEKIKS
-416 GSIEFMGQ
+416 GTIEFMGQ
-424 TISGKTPL
+424 TISGKSPL

-451 GLAGTLNIIDNMM
+451 GLAGSLNITDNMM
-464 LKTYRANK
+464 LKTYRGNK

-481 ASDMAKGVVEK
+481 AGAMAKGVVEK

-521 IEMTPQVIVTAYPVR
+521 IETTPQVIVTAYPVR

-584 VTGIVEAAMAT
+584 VTGIVEGAMAT
-595 KEKLGLMMTGMF
+595 KERLGLMMTGMF
-607 ASEAFKDT
+607 ASEAFKDI
-615 PQAVVE
+615 PEAVVE
-621 DGQFTEDEEK
+621 DGQLTEEEK
-631 THKDSSEISCDIAQ
+631 KEPD
-645 KVATPSENIED
+645 
-656 GKQSLSSNNDI
+656 KQSLGGEKKDEGQNTEAAKLSEQKENGVITEGVKS
-667 AEETLIDKQENLKSD
+667 EEEQSDTSENEGATQE
-682 KEFSQEENNQSQSAD
+682 
-697 DKTQSEKVENNAD
+697 TKVETESAEAQED
-710 SKTPIEEKPEK
+710 
-721 KSAPKKSAAK
+721 KSAKEIKAKTASAKNGAK
-731 STGSKSSVK
+731 ST
-740 NDSKTSAAQN
+740 
-750 KKTTASASAAKKT
+750 AAKKT
-763 ASSKPQTAKSSS
+763 ASANVKKSKTKSEASTAQSKKANSTNNLSVKSASVKKTSTSTVKAVTAKTAVQTKKGTTAKTATAKKST
-775 VNGAKKTSGK
+775 VKTQTGQKKTVAAKKT
-785 TNVAASSTKKAA
+785 NVT
-797 AKKQTVKKEADN
+797 KEADN

>member
-14 TKTFGN
+14 TKTFGS

-81 RLGIGMVH
+81 RLGIGMIH

-109 QTNED
+109 QPDEDGKSTENKERVNEQEGITAVCQENSQTV
-114 KPAEKINDDNNG
+114 K
-126 DENMQNEKAAD
+126 DENNDLSAEANPAD
-137 SEVIENIHIDENCED
+137 
-152 DAEYCKN
+152 K
-159 ENDSMS
+159 ENDIIQDA
-165 LQETAED
+165 QEQ
-172 TETSIDS
+172 
-179 TVKKSNKAKE
+179 KSGTAKE
-189 NFKLCLNKTKKFFIA
+189 NFKKFFVA
-204 CGKFIKKTAKK
+204 CGKYIKKVCKK
-215 VFLTKSRYSKIEEFA
+215 VFLTKSRYTKIEEFA

-279 EIQKLFAILK
+279 EIQKLFSILK

-308 MAISDRVSILR
+308 MSISDRVSILR

-374 LRAIDNVSFKIRR
+374 LRAIDNVSFKVRR

-406 AIAGLEKVKS
+406 AIAGLEKIKS
-416 GSIEFMGQ
+416 GTIEFMGQ
-424 TISGKTPL
+424 TISGKSPL

-451 GLAGTLNIIDNMM
+451 GLAGSLNITDNMM
-464 LKTYRANK
+464 LKTYRGNK

-481 ASDMAKGVVEK
+481 AGAMAKGVVEK

-521 IEMTPQVIVTAYPVR
+521 IETTPQVIVTAYPVR

-584 VTGIVEAAMAT
+584 VTGIVEGAMAT
-595 KEKLGLMMTGMF
+595 KERLGLMMTGMF
-607 ASEAFKDT
+607 ASEAFKDI
-615 PQAVVE
+615 PEAVVE
-621 DGQFTEDEEK
+621 DGQLTEEEK
-631 THKDSSEISCDIAQ
+631 KEPD
-645 KVATPSENIED
+645 
-656 GKQSLSSNNDI
+656 KQSLGGEKKDEGQNTEAAKLSEQKENGVITEGVKS
-667 AEETLIDKQENLKSD
+667 AEEQSDTSENTGSTQE
-682 KEFSQEENNQSQSAD
+682 
-697 DKTQSEKVENNAD
+697 TKVETESAEAQKD
-710 SKTPIEEKPEK
+710 
-721 KSAPKKSAAK
+721 KSAKEIKAKTASAKNGAK
-731 STGSKSSVK
+731 ST
-740 NDSKTSAAQN
+740 
-750 KKTTASASAAKKT
+750 AAKKT
-763 ASSKPQTAKSSS
+763 ASANVKKSKTKSEASTAQSKKANSTNNSSVKSASVKKTSTSTVKAVTAKTAVQTKKGTTAKTATAKKST
-775 VNGAKKTSGK
+775 VKTQTGQKKTVAAKKT
-785 TNVAASSTKKAA
+785 NVT
-797 AKKQTVKKEADN
+797 KEADN

>member
-1 MAKQDYAIQLKGI
+1 MAQENYAIQLKGI
-14 TKTFGN
+14 TKTFGS
-20 VVANSNINLDLKKG
+20 VVANNNIDLELKKG

-81 RLGIGMVH
+81 RLGIGMIH

-109 QTNED
+109 QPDEKPLSEKSD
-114 KPAEKINDDNNG
+114 KE
-126 DENMQNEKAAD
+126 ESLD
-137 SEVIENIHIDENCED
+137 SENDAQMTSANKSDNKFENN
-152 DAEYCKN
+152 
-159 ENDSMS
+159 
-165 LQETAED
+165 
-172 TETSIDS
+172 TEEVNSSESID
-179 TVKKSNKAKE
+179 KKEKSN
-189 NFKLCLNKTKKFFIA
+189 NFKNCLDKTKRFFKIV
-204 CGKFIKKTAKK
+204 GNKIYNLSKK
-215 VFLTKSRYSKIEEFA
+215 VFLTNSRYKKIEDFA
-230 KSYGFDIDPKKRIC
+230 KEYGFDIDPKKRIC

-279 EIQKLFAILK
+279 EIQKLFAILR

-308 MAISDRVSILR
+308 MSISDRVSILR

-325 TVNTSETN
+325 TVETAKTN

-348 HIDRPV
+348 HIDRPI

-359 DMLVL
+359 DMLVVD
-364 KNVCV
+364 NIVV

-374 LRAIDNVSFKIRR
+374 IKAIDKVSFKVRR

-406 AIAGLEKVKS
+406 AIAGLEKIKS
-416 GSIEFMGQ
+416 GSITFMGQ
-424 TISGKTPL
+424 TISGKSPL
-432 DIINLGIAMSFIP
+432 DIINLGITMSFIP

-451 GLAGTLNIIDNMM
+451 GLAGTLNITDNMM
-464 LKTYRANK
+464 LKTYRNNK

-481 ASDMAKGVVEK
+481 AGEMAKGVVEK

-573 CDKILVLCHGR
+573 CDKIMVLCHGK
-584 VTGIVEAAMAT
+584 VTGIVDASMAT
-595 KEKLGLMMTGMF
+595 KERLGLMMTGMF
-607 ASEAFKDT
+607 ASEAFKDK
-615 PQAVVE
+615 PEAVIE
-621 DGQFTEDEEK
+621 DGQLGEDDKEIVDTKVQSQNILDNESSEDIKDNQNISKDSIEK
-631 THKDSSEISCDIAQ
+631 TENTEVSQKENEMSEEVNDSQNEKKENLSDNAQKEEQAEKEISQ
-645 KVATPSENIED
+645 KSSIRSTSQKKTSTKTTSSKKPAASKSSSASKNTVSSKSTSTKTASAKSESA
-656 GKQSLSSNNDI
+656 KKSSS
-667 AEETLIDKQENLKSD
+667 KS
-682 KEFSQEENNQSQSAD
+682 STSS
-697 DKTQSEKVENNAD
+697 TS
-710 SKTPIEEKPEK
+710 K
-721 KSAPKKSAAK
+721 KSAQSKAK
-731 STGSKSSVK
+731 STS
-740 NDSKTSAAQN
+740 
-750 KKTTASASAAKKT
+750 
-763 ASSKPQTAKSSS
+763 
-775 VNGAKKTSGK
+775 
-785 TNVAASSTKKAA
+785 SSTKKTI
-797 AKKQTVKKEADN
+797 KDNTLTKEANN

>member
-1 MAKQDYAIQLKGI
+1 MAQENYAIQLKGI
-14 TKTFGN
+14 TKTFGS
-20 VVANSNINLDLKKG
+20 VVANNNIDLELKKG

-81 RLGIGMVH
+81 RLGIGMIH

-109 QTNED
+109 QPDEKPLSEKSDNEESLD
-114 KPAEKINDDNNG
+114 SENDAQMTSANKSDNNF
-126 DENMQNEKAAD
+126 ENN
-137 SEVIENIHIDENCED
+137 SEVNSSE
-152 DAEYCKN
+152 
-159 ENDSMS
+159 
-165 LQETAED
+165 
-172 TETSIDS
+172 SID
-179 TVKKSNKAKE
+179 KKEKTN
-189 NFKLCLNKTKKFFIA
+189 NFKNCLDKTKRFLKIV
-204 CGKFIKKTAKK
+204 GNKIYNLSKK
-215 VFLTKSRYSKIEEFA
+215 VFLTNSRYKKIEDFA
-230 KSYGFDIDPKKRIC
+230 KEYGFDIDPKKRIC

-279 EIQKLFAILK
+279 EIQKLFAILR

-308 MAISDRVSILR
+308 MSISDRVSILR

-325 TVNTSETN
+325 TVETAKTN

-348 HIDRPV
+348 HIDRPI

-359 DMLVL
+359 DMLVVD
-364 KNVCV
+364 NIVV

-374 LRAIDNVSFKIRR
+374 IKAIDKVSFKVRR

-406 AIAGLEKVKS
+406 AIAGLEKIKS
-416 GSIEFMGQ
+416 GSITFMGQ
-424 TISGKTPL
+424 TISGKSPL
-432 DIINLGIAMSFIP
+432 DIINLGITMSFIP

-451 GLAGTLNIIDNMM
+451 GLAGTLNITDNMM
-464 LKTYRANK
+464 LKTYRNNK

-481 ASDMAKGVVEK
+481 AGEMAKGVVEK

-573 CDKILVLCHGR
+573 CDKIMVLCHGK
-584 VTGIVEAAMAT
+584 VTGIVDASMAT
-595 KEKLGLMMTGMF
+595 KERLGLMMTGMF
-607 ASEAFKDT
+607 ASEAFKDK
-615 PQAVVE
+615 PEAVIE
-621 DGQFTEDEEK
+621 DGQLGEDNKEIVDTKVQSQNILDNESSEDIKDNQNISKDSIEK
-631 THKDSSEISCDIAQ
+631 TENTEVSQKEKDMSEEVNDSQNEKKENLSDNAQKEEQAEKEISQ
-645 KVATPSENIED
+645 KSSIRSTSQKKTSTKTTSSKKPAASKSSSASKNTGSSKSTSTKTASAKSESA
-656 GKQSLSSNNDI
+656 KKSSS
-667 AEETLIDKQENLKSD
+667 KST
-682 KEFSQEENNQSQSAD
+682 SSTS
-697 DKTQSEKVENNAD
+697 
-710 SKTPIEEKPEK
+710 K
-721 KSAPKKSAAK
+721 KSAQSKAK
-731 STGSKSSVK
+731 STS
-740 NDSKTSAAQN
+740 
-750 KKTTASASAAKKT
+750 
-763 ASSKPQTAKSSS
+763 
-775 VNGAKKTSGK
+775 
-785 TNVAASSTKKAA
+785 SSTKKTI
-797 AKKQTVKKEADN
+797 KDNTLTKEANN

>member
-1 MAKQDYAIQLKGI
+1 MAQEEYAIQLKGI
-14 TKTFGN
+14 TKTFGS
-20 VVANSNINLDLKKG
+20 VIANSNINLDLKKG

-81 RLGIGMVH
+81 RLGIGMIH

-109 QTNED
+109 QPDEDGKSKENQERVNEQEGITAVCQENSQTV
-114 KPAEKINDDNNG
+114 K
-126 DENMQNEKAAD
+126 DENND
-137 SEVIENIHIDENCED
+137 LS
-152 DAEYCKN
+152 AEANPSDK
-159 ENDSMS
+159 ENDII
-165 LQETAED
+165 QDAREQ
-172 TETSIDS
+172 
-179 TVKKSNKAKE
+179 KSGTAKE
-189 NFKLCLNKTKKFFIA
+189 NFKKFFVA
-204 CGKFIKKTAKK
+204 CGKYIKKVCKK
-215 VFLTKSRYSKIEEFA
+215 VFLTKSRYTKIEEFA

-279 EIQKLFAILK
+279 EIQKLFSILK

-374 LRAIDNVSFKIRR
+374 LRAIDNVSFKVRR

-406 AIAGLEKVKS
+406 AIAGLEKIKS
-416 GSIEFMGQ
+416 GTIEFMGQ
-424 TISGKTPL
+424 TISGKSPL

-451 GLAGTLNIIDNMM
+451 GLAGSLNITDNMM
-464 LKTYRANK
+464 LKTYRGNK

-481 ASDMAKGVVEK
+481 AGAMAKGVVEK

-521 IEMTPQVIVTAYPVR
+521 IETTPQVIVTAYPVR

-573 CDKILVLCHGR
+573 CDKILVLCHGK
-584 VTGIVEAAMAT
+584 VTGIVEGAMAT
-595 KEKLGLMMTGMF
+595 KERLGLMMTGMF
-607 ASEAFKDT
+607 ASEAFKDI
-615 PQAVVE
+615 PEAVVE
-621 DGQFTEDEEK
+621 DGQLTEEERSEADKQFAEEEK
-631 THKDSSEISCDIAQ
+631 KDEGQNTEAAKLSEQ
-645 KVATPSENIED
+645 KENDVITEGVKSEAEQSDTSENEVAT
-656 GKQSLSSNNDI
+656 Q
-667 AEETLIDKQENLKSD
+667 ET
-682 KEFSQEENNQSQSAD
+682 
-697 DKTQSEKVENNAD
+697 KVEAESAEAQED
-710 SKTPIEEKPEK
+710 KPAKEIKAKTATAKNGAKSTAAK
-721 KSAPKKSAAK
+721 KSASANGNKPKTKSSSSTSQSQKAKTTNNTSGKSASVQKTSKTSSSAAK
-731 STGSKSSVK
+731 SVTA
-740 NDSKTSAAQN
+740 KTSAQTQ
-750 KKTTASASAAKKT
+750 KSTTAKTATAKKSAVKTQTGQKKAAAAKKT
-763 ASSKPQTAKSSS
+763 SLT
-775 VNGAKKTSGK
+775 
-785 TNVAASSTKKAA
+785 
-797 AKKQTVKKEADN
+797 KEADN

>member
-1 MAKQDYAIQLKGI
+1 MAQEEYAIQLKGI
-14 TKTFGN
+14 TKTFGS

-81 RLGIGMVH
+81 RLGIGMIH

-109 QTNED
+109 QPDEDGKSKENQERVNEQEGITAVCQENSQTV
-114 KPAEKINDDNNG
+114 K
-126 DENMQNEKAAD
+126 DENNDLSAEANPAD
-137 SEVIENIHIDENCED
+137 
-152 DAEYCKN
+152 K
-159 ENDSMS
+159 ENDIIQDA
-165 LQETAED
+165 QEQ
-172 TETSIDS
+172 
-179 TVKKSNKAKE
+179 KSGTAKE
-189 NFKLCLNKTKKFFIA
+189 NFKKFFVA
-204 CGKFIKKTAKK
+204 CGKYIKKVCKK
-215 VFLTKSRYSKIEEFA
+215 VFLTKSRYTKIEEFA

-279 EIQKLFAILK
+279 EIQKLFSILK

-308 MAISDRVSILR
+308 MSISDRVSILR

-374 LRAIDNVSFKIRR
+374 LRAIDNVSFKVRR

-406 AIAGLEKVKS
+406 AIAGLEKIKS
-416 GSIEFMGQ
+416 GTIEFMGQ
-424 TISGKTPL
+424 TISGKSPL

-451 GLAGTLNIIDNMM
+451 GLAGSLNITDNMM
-464 LKTYRANK
+464 LKTYRGNK

-481 ASDMAKGVVEK
+481 AGAMAKGVVEK

-521 IEMTPQVIVTAYPVR
+521 IETTPQVIVTAYPVR

-584 VTGIVEAAMAT
+584 VTGIVEGAMAT
-595 KEKLGLMMTGMF
+595 KERLGLMMTGMF
-607 ASEAFKDT
+607 ASEAFKDI
-615 PQAVVE
+615 PEAVVE
-621 DGQFTEDEEK
+621 DGQLTEEEK
-631 THKDSSEISCDIAQ
+631 KEPD
-645 KVATPSENIED
+645 
-656 GKQSLSSNNDI
+656 KQSLGGEKKDEGQNTEAAKLSEQKENGVITEGVKS
-667 AEETLIDKQENLKSD
+667 EEEQSDTSENEGATQE
-682 KEFSQEENNQSQSAD
+682 
-697 DKTQSEKVENNAD
+697 TKVETESAEAQED
-710 SKTPIEEKPEK
+710 
-721 KSAPKKSAAK
+721 KSAKEIKAKTASAKNGAK
-731 STGSKSSVK
+731 ST
-740 NDSKTSAAQN
+740 
-750 KKTTASASAAKKT
+750 AAKKT
-763 ASSKPQTAKSSS
+763 ASANVKKSKTKSEASTAQSKKANSTNNSSVKSASVKKTSTSTVKAVTAKTAVQTKKGTTAKTATAKKST
-775 VNGAKKTSGK
+775 VKTQTGQKKTVAAKKT
-785 TNVAASSTKKAA
+785 NVT
-797 AKKQTVKKEADN
+797 KEADN

>member
-1 MAKQDYAIQLKGI
+1 MAQENYAIQLKGI
-14 TKTFGN
+14 TKTFGS
-20 VVANSNINLDLKKG
+20 VVANNNIDLELKKG

-81 RLGIGMVH
+81 RLGIGMIH

-109 QTNED
+109 QPDEKPLSEKSDNE
-114 KPAEKINDDNNG
+114 ESL
-126 DENMQNEKAAD
+126 D
-137 SEVIENIHIDENCED
+137 SENDVQMTSANKSDNKFENNFEVNSSE
-152 DAEYCKN
+152 
-159 ENDSMS
+159 
-165 LQETAED
+165 
-172 TETSIDS
+172 SID
-179 TVKKSNKAKE
+179 KKEKSN
-189 NFKLCLNKTKKFFIA
+189 NFKNCLDKTKRFFKIV
-204 CGKFIKKTAKK
+204 GNKIYNLSKK
-215 VFLTKSRYSKIEEFA
+215 VFLTNSRYKKIEDFA
-230 KSYGFDIDPKKRIC
+230 KEYGFDIDPKKRIC

-279 EIQKLFAILK
+279 EIQKLFAILR

-308 MAISDRVSILR
+308 MSISDRVSILR

-325 TVNTSETN
+325 TVETAKTN

-348 HIDRPV
+348 HIDRPI

-359 DMLVL
+359 DMLVVD
-364 KNVCV
+364 NIVV

-374 LRAIDNVSFKIRR
+374 IKAIDKVSFKVRR

-406 AIAGLEKVKS
+406 AIAGLEKIKS
-416 GSIEFMGQ
+416 GSITFMGQ
-424 TISGKTPL
+424 TISGKSPL
-432 DIINLGIAMSFIP
+432 DIINLGITMSFIP

-451 GLAGTLNIIDNMM
+451 GLAGTLNITDNMM
-464 LKTYRANK
+464 LKTYRNNK

-481 ASDMAKGVVEK
+481 AGEMAKGVVEK

-573 CDKILVLCHGR
+573 CDKIMVLCHGK
-584 VTGIVEAAMAT
+584 VTGIVDASMAT
-595 KEKLGLMMTGMF
+595 KERLGLMMTGMF
-607 ASEAFKDT
+607 ASEAFKDK
-615 PQAVVE
+615 PEAVIE
-621 DGQFTEDEEK
+621 DGQLGEDNKEIVDTKVQSQNILDNESSEDIK
-631 THKDSSEISCDIAQ
+631 DNQNISKDSIGKTENTEVSQKEKDMSEEVNDSQNEKKENLSDNAQKEEQAEKEISQ
-645 KVATPSENIED
+645 KSSIRSTSQKKTSTKTTSSKKPVASKSSSASKNTGSSKSTSTKTASAKSE
-656 GKQSLSSNNDI
+656 
-667 AEETLIDKQENLKSD
+667 A
-682 KEFSQEENNQSQSAD
+682 A
-697 DKTQSEKVENNAD
+697 
-710 SKTPIEEKPEK
+710 K
-721 KSAPKKSAAK
+721 KSSSKSTSSTSKKPAQSKAK
-731 STGSKSSVK
+731 STS
-740 NDSKTSAAQN
+740 
-750 KKTTASASAAKKT
+750 
-763 ASSKPQTAKSSS
+763 
-775 VNGAKKTSGK
+775 
-785 TNVAASSTKKAA
+785 SSTKKTI
-797 AKKQTVKKEADN
+797 KDNTLTKEANN

>member
-1 MAKQDYAIQLKGI
+1 MAQEEYAIQLKGI

-81 RLGIGMVH
+81 RLGIGMIH

-109 QTNED
+109 QPDEDGKSTENKERVNEQECITAVCQENSQTV
-114 KPAEKINDDNNG
+114 K
-126 DENMQNEKAAD
+126 DENNDLSAEANPAD
-137 SEVIENIHIDENCED
+137 
-152 DAEYCKN
+152 K
-159 ENDSMS
+159 ENDIIQDA
-165 LQETAED
+165 QEQ
-172 TETSIDS
+172 
-179 TVKKSNKAKE
+179 KSGTAKE
-189 NFKLCLNKTKKFFIA
+189 NFKKFFVA
-204 CGKFIKKTAKK
+204 CGKYIKKVCKK
-215 VFLTKSRYSKIEEFA
+215 VFLTKSRYTKIEEFA

-279 EIQKLFAILK
+279 EIQKLFSSLK

-359 DMLVL
+359 DMLIL

-374 LRAIDNVSFKIRR
+374 LRAIDNVSFKVRR

-406 AIAGLEKVKS
+406 AIAGLEKIKS
-416 GSIEFMGQ
+416 GTIEFMGQ
-424 TISGKTPL
+424 TISGKSPL

-451 GLAGTLNIIDNMM
+451 GLAGSLNITDNMM
-464 LKTYRANK
+464 LKTYRGNK

-481 ASDMAKGVVEK
+481 AGAMAKGVVEK

-521 IEMTPQVIVTAYPVR
+521 IETTPQVIVTAYPVR

-584 VTGIVEAAMAT
+584 VTGIVEGAMAT
-595 KEKLGLMMTGMF
+595 KERLGLMMTGMF
-607 ASEAFKDT
+607 ASEAFKDI
-615 PQAVVE
+615 PEAVVE
-621 DGQFTEDEEK
+621 DGQLTEEEK
-631 THKDSSEISCDIAQ
+631 KEPD
-645 KVATPSENIED
+645 
-656 GKQSLSSNNDI
+656 KQSLGGEKKDEGQNTEAAKLSEQKENGVITEGVKS
-667 AEETLIDKQENLKSD
+667 EEEQSDTSENEGATQE
-682 KEFSQEENNQSQSAD
+682 
-697 DKTQSEKVENNAD
+697 TKVETESAEAQED
-710 SKTPIEEKPEK
+710 
-721 KSAPKKSAAK
+721 KSAKEIKAKTASAKNGAK
-731 STGSKSSVK
+731 ST
-740 NDSKTSAAQN
+740 
-750 KKTTASASAAKKT
+750 AAKKT
-763 ASSKPQTAKSSS
+763 ASANVKKSKTKSEASTAQSKKANSTNNLSVKSASVKKTSTSTVKAVTAKTAVQTKKGTTAKTATAKKST
-775 VNGAKKTSGK
+775 VKTQTGQKKTVAAKKT
-785 TNVAASSTKKAA
+785 NVT
-797 AKKQTVKKEADN
+797 KEADN

>member
-1 MAKQDYAIQLKGI
+1 MAQEEYAIQLKGI
-14 TKTFGN
+14 TKTFGS

-81 RLGIGMVH
+81 RLGIGMIH

-109 QTNED
+109 QPDEDGKSKENQERVNEQEGITAVCQENSQTV
-114 KPAEKINDDNNG
+114 K
-126 DENMQNEKAAD
+126 DENNDLSAEANPAD
-137 SEVIENIHIDENCED
+137 
-152 DAEYCKN
+152 K
-159 ENDSMS
+159 ENDII
-165 LQETAED
+165 QDAREQ
-172 TETSIDS
+172 
-179 TVKKSNKAKE
+179 KSGTAKE
-189 NFKLCLNKTKKFFIA
+189 NFKKFFVA
-204 CGKFIKKTAKK
+204 CGKYIKKVCKK
-215 VFLTKSRYSKIEEFA
+215 VFLTKSRYTKIEEFA

-279 EIQKLFAILK
+279 EIQKLFSILK

-374 LRAIDNVSFKIRR
+374 LRAIDNVSFKVRR

-406 AIAGLEKVKS
+406 AIAGLEKIKS
-416 GSIEFMGQ
+416 GTIEFMGQ
-424 TISGKTPL
+424 TISGKSPL

-451 GLAGTLNIIDNMM
+451 GLAGSLNITDNMM
-464 LKTYRANK
+464 LKTYRGNK

-481 ASDMAKGVVEK
+481 AGAMAKGVVEK

-521 IEMTPQVIVTAYPVR
+521 IETTPQVIVTAYPVR

-573 CDKILVLCHGR
+573 CDKILVLCHGK
-584 VTGIVEAAMAT
+584 VTGIVEGTMAT
-595 KEKLGLMMTGMF
+595 KERLGLMMTGMF
-607 ASEAFKDT
+607 ASEAFKDI
-615 PQAVVE
+615 PEAVVE
-621 DGQFTEDEEK
+621 DGQLTEEERSEADKQFAEEEK
-631 THKDSSEISCDIAQ
+631 KDEGQNTEAAKLSEHNENNVITEGVKSEAEQSDTSENE
-645 KVATPSENIED
+645 VATQETKVEAESAEAQED
-656 GKQSLSSNNDI
+656 KPAKEIKAKTATAKNGAKSTAAKKSMSSNGNKPK
-667 AEETLIDKQENLKSD
+667 TKS
-682 KEFSQEENNQSQSAD
+682 SSSTSQSQKAKTINNTSGKSASVQ
-697 DKTQSEKVENNAD
+697 KT
-710 SKTPIEEKPEK
+710 SKT
-721 KSAPKKSAAK
+721 SSSAAK
-731 STGSKSSVK
+731 SVTA
-740 NDSKTSAAQN
+740 KTSAQTQ
-750 KKTTASASAAKKT
+750 KSTTAKTATAKKSEVKTQTGQKKAAAAKKT
-763 ASSKPQTAKSSS
+763 SLT
-775 VNGAKKTSGK
+775 
-785 TNVAASSTKKAA
+785 
-797 AKKQTVKKEADN
+797 KEADN

>member
-1 MAKQDYAIQLKGI
+1 MAQEEYAIQLKGI
-14 TKTFGN
+14 TKTFGS
-20 VVANSNINLDLKKG
+20 VIANSNINLDLKKG

-81 RLGIGMVH
+81 RLGIGMIH

-109 QTNED
+109 QPDEDGKSKENQERVNEQEGITAVCQENSQTV
-114 KPAEKINDDNNG
+114 K
-126 DENMQNEKAAD
+126 DENNDLSAEANPAD
-137 SEVIENIHIDENCED
+137 
-152 DAEYCKN
+152 K
-159 ENDSMS
+159 ENDIIQDA
-165 LQETAED
+165 QEQ
-172 TETSIDS
+172 
-179 TVKKSNKAKE
+179 KSGTAKE
-189 NFKLCLNKTKKFFIA
+189 NFKKFFVA
-204 CGKFIKKTAKK
+204 CGKYIKKVCKK
-215 VFLTKSRYSKIEEFA
+215 VFLTKSRYTKIEEFA

-279 EIQKLFAILK
+279 EIQKLFSILK

-308 MAISDRVSILR
+308 MSISDRVSILR

-374 LRAIDNVSFKIRR
+374 LRAIDNVSFKVRR

-406 AIAGLEKVKS
+406 AIAGLEKIKS
-416 GSIEFMGQ
+416 GTIEFMGQ
-424 TISGKTPL
+424 TISGKSPL

-451 GLAGTLNIIDNMM
+451 GLAGSLNITDNMM
-464 LKTYRANK
+464 LKTYRGNK

-481 ASDMAKGVVEK
+481 AGAMAKGVVEK

-521 IEMTPQVIVTAYPVR
+521 IETTPQVIVTAYPVR

-584 VTGIVEAAMAT
+584 VTGIVEGAMAT
-595 KEKLGLMMTGMF
+595 KERLGLMMTGMF
-607 ASEAFKDT
+607 ASEAFKDI
-615 PQAVVE
+615 PEAVVE
-621 DGQFTEDEEK
+621 DGQLTEEEK
-631 THKDSSEISCDIAQ
+631 KEPD
-645 KVATPSENIED
+645 
-656 GKQSLSSNNDI
+656 KQSLGGEKKDEGQNTEAAKLSEQKENGVITEGVKS
-667 AEETLIDKQENLKSD
+667 EEEQSDTSENEGATQE
-682 KEFSQEENNQSQSAD
+682 
-697 DKTQSEKVENNAD
+697 TKVETESAEAQED
-710 SKTPIEEKPEK
+710 
-721 KSAPKKSAAK
+721 KSAKEIKAKTASAKNGAK
-731 STGSKSSVK
+731 ST
-740 NDSKTSAAQN
+740 
-750 KKTTASASAAKKT
+750 AAKKT
-763 ASSKPQTAKSSS
+763 ASANVKKSKTKSEASTAQSKAKSTNNLSVKSASVKKTSTSTVKAVTAKTAVQTKKGTTAKTATAKKST
-775 VNGAKKTSGK
+775 VKTQTGQKKTVAAKKT
-785 TNVAASSTKKAA
+785 NVT
-797 AKKQTVKKEADN
+797 KEADN

>member
-1 MAKQDYAIQLKGI
+1 MAQEEYAIQLKGI
-14 TKTFGN
+14 TKTFGS

-81 RLGIGMVH
+81 RLGIGMIH

-109 QTNED
+109 QPDEDGKSTENKERVNEQEGITAVCQENSQTV
-114 KPAEKINDDNNG
+114 K
-126 DENMQNEKAAD
+126 DENNDLSAEANPAD
-137 SEVIENIHIDENCED
+137 
-152 DAEYCKN
+152 K
-159 ENDSMS
+159 ENDIIQDA
-165 LQETAED
+165 QEQ
-172 TETSIDS
+172 
-179 TVKKSNKAKE
+179 KSGTAKE
-189 NFKLCLNKTKKFFIA
+189 NFKKFFVA
-204 CGKFIKKTAKK
+204 CGKYIKKVCKK
-215 VFLTKSRYSKIEEFA
+215 VFLTKSRYTKIEEFA

-279 EIQKLFAILK
+279 EIQKLFSILK

-308 MAISDRVSILR
+308 MSISDRVSILR

-374 LRAIDNVSFKIRR
+374 LRAIDNVSFKVRR

-406 AIAGLEKVKS
+406 AIAGLEKIKS
-416 GSIEFMGQ
+416 GTIEFMGQ
-424 TISGKTPL
+424 TISGKSPL

-451 GLAGTLNIIDNMM
+451 GLAGSLNITDNMM
-464 LKTYRANK
+464 LKTYRGNK

-481 ASDMAKGVVEK
+481 AGAMAKGVVEK

-521 IEMTPQVIVTAYPVR
+521 IETTPQVIVTAYPVR

-584 VTGIVEAAMAT
+584 VTGIVEGAMAT
-595 KEKLGLMMTGMF
+595 KERLGLMMTGMF
-607 ASEAFKDT
+607 ASEAFKDI
-615 PQAVVE
+615 PEAVVE
-621 DGQFTEDEEK
+621 DGQLTEEEK
-631 THKDSSEISCDIAQ
+631 KEPD
-645 KVATPSENIED
+645 
-656 GKQSLSSNNDI
+656 KQSLGGEKKDEGQNTEAVKLSEQKENGVITEGVKS
-667 AEETLIDKQENLKSD
+667 EEEQSDTSENEGSTQE
-682 KEFSQEENNQSQSAD
+682 
-697 DKTQSEKVENNAD
+697 TKVETESAEAQKD
-710 SKTPIEEKPEK
+710 
-721 KSAPKKSAAK
+721 KSAKEIKAKTASAKNGAK
-731 STGSKSSVK
+731 ST
-740 NDSKTSAAQN
+740 
-750 KKTTASASAAKKT
+750 AAKKT
-763 ASSKPQTAKSSS
+763 ASANVKKSKTKSEVATAQSKKANSTNNSSVKSASVKKTSTSTVKAVTAKTAVQTKKGTTAKTATAKKST
-775 VNGAKKTSGK
+775 VKTQTGQKKTVAAKKT
-785 TNVAASSTKKAA
+785 NVT
-797 AKKQTVKKEADN
+797 KEADN

>member
-1 MAKQDYAIQLKGI
+1 MAQEEYAIQLKGI
-14 TKTFGN
+14 TKTFGS

-81 RLGIGMVH
+81 RLGIGMIH

-109 QTNED
+109 QPDEDGKSKENQERVNEQEGITAVCQENSQTV
-114 KPAEKINDDNNG
+114 K
-126 DENMQNEKAAD
+126 DENNDLSAEANPAD
-137 SEVIENIHIDENCED
+137 
-152 DAEYCKN
+152 K
-159 ENDSMS
+159 ENDIIQDA
-165 LQETAED
+165 QEQ
-172 TETSIDS
+172 
-179 TVKKSNKAKE
+179 KSGTAKE
-189 NFKLCLNKTKKFFIA
+189 NFKKFFVA
-204 CGKFIKKTAKK
+204 CGKYIKKVCKK
-215 VFLTKSRYSKIEEFA
+215 VFLTKSRYTKIEEFA

-279 EIQKLFAILK
+279 EIQKLFSILK

-308 MAISDRVSILR
+308 MSISDRVSILR

-374 LRAIDNVSFKIRR
+374 LRAIDIVSFKVRR

-406 AIAGLEKVKS
+406 AIAGLEKIKS
-416 GSIEFMGQ
+416 GTIEFMGQ
-424 TISGKTPL
+424 TISGKSPL

-451 GLAGTLNIIDNMM
+451 GLAGSLNITDNMM
-464 LKTYRANK
+464 LKTYRGNK

-481 ASDMAKGVVEK
+481 AGAMAKGVVEK

-521 IEMTPQVIVTAYPVR
+521 IETTPQVIVTAYPVR

-584 VTGIVEAAMAT
+584 VTGIVEGAMAT
-595 KEKLGLMMTGMF
+595 KERLGLMMTGMF
-607 ASEAFKDT
+607 ASEAFKDI
-615 PQAVVE
+615 PEAVVE
-621 DGQFTEDEEK
+621 DGQLTEEEK
-631 THKDSSEISCDIAQ
+631 KEPD
-645 KVATPSENIED
+645 
-656 GKQSLSSNNDI
+656 KQSLGG
-667 AEETLIDKQENLKSD
+667 
-682 KEFSQEENNQSQSAD
+682 
-697 DKTQSEKVENNAD
+697 
-710 SKTPIEEKPEK
+710 EK
-721 KSAPKKSAAK
+721 KDEGQNTEAVKLSEQKENGVITEGVKSEEEQSDTSENEGATQETKGETESAEAQEDKSAKEIKAKTASAKNGAK
-731 STGSKSSVK
+731 ST
-740 NDSKTSAAQN
+740 
-750 KKTTASASAAKKT
+750 AAKKT
-763 ASSKPQTAKSSS
+763 ASANVKKSKTKSEVSTAQSKKANSTNNLSVKSASVKKTSTSTAKAVTAKAAVQTKKGTTAKTATAKKST
-775 VNGAKKTSGK
+775 VKTQTGQKKTVAAKKT
-785 TNVAASSTKKAA
+785 NVT
-797 AKKQTVKKEADN
+797 KEADN

>member
-1 MAKQDYAIQLKGI
+1 MAQEEYAIQLKGI
-14 TKTFGN
+14 TKTFGS

-81 RLGIGMVH
+81 RLGIGMIH

-109 QTNED
+109 QPDEDGKSKENQERVNEQEGITAVCQENSQTV
-114 KPAEKINDDNNG
+114 K
-126 DENMQNEKAAD
+126 DENND
-137 SEVIENIHIDENCED
+137 LS
-152 DAEYCKN
+152 AEANPSDK
-159 ENDSMS
+159 ENDII
-165 LQETAED
+165 QDAREQ
-172 TETSIDS
+172 
-179 TVKKSNKAKE
+179 KSGTAKE
-189 NFKLCLNKTKKFFIA
+189 NFKKFFVA
-204 CGKFIKKTAKK
+204 CGKYIKKVCKK
-215 VFLTKSRYSKIEEFA
+215 VFLTKSRYTKIEEFA

-279 EIQKLFAILK
+279 EIQKLFSILK

-374 LRAIDNVSFKIRR
+374 LRAIDNVSFKVRR

-406 AIAGLEKVKS
+406 AIAGLEKIKS
-416 GSIEFMGQ
+416 GTIEFMGQ
-424 TISGKTPL
+424 TISGKSPL

-451 GLAGTLNIIDNMM
+451 GLAGSLNITDNMM
-464 LKTYRANK
+464 LKTYRGNK

-481 ASDMAKGVVEK
+481 AGAMAKGVVEK

-521 IEMTPQVIVTAYPVR
+521 IETTPQVIVTAYPVR

-584 VTGIVEAAMAT
+584 VTGIVEGAMAT
-595 KEKLGLMMTGMF
+595 KERLGLMMTGMF
-607 ASEAFKDT
+607 ASEAFKDI
-615 PQAVVE
+615 PEAVVE
-621 DGQFTEDEEK
+621 DGQLTEEERSEADKQFAEEEK
-631 THKDSSEISCDIAQ
+631 KDEGQNTEAAKLSEQ
-645 KVATPSENIED
+645 KENGVITEGVKSEAEQSDTSENEVAT
-656 GKQSLSSNNDI
+656 Q
-667 AEETLIDKQENLKSD
+667 ET
-682 KEFSQEENNQSQSAD
+682 
-697 DKTQSEKVENNAD
+697 KVEAESAEAQED
-710 SKTPIEEKPEK
+710 KPAKEIKAKTATAKNGAKSTAAK
-721 KSAPKKSAAK
+721 KSASSNGNKPKTKSSSSTSQSQKAKTINNTSGKSASVQKTSKTSSSAAK
-731 STGSKSSVK
+731 SVTA
-740 NDSKTSAAQN
+740 KTSAQTQ
-750 KKTTASASAAKKT
+750 KSTTAKTATAKKSEVKTQTGQKKAAAAKKT
-763 ASSKPQTAKSSS
+763 SLT
-775 VNGAKKTSGK
+775 
-785 TNVAASSTKKAA
+785 
-797 AKKQTVKKEADN
+797 KEADN

>member
-1 MAKQDYAIQLKGI
+1 MAQEEYAIQLKGI
-14 TKTFGN
+14 TKTFGS

-81 RLGIGMVH
+81 RLGIGMIH

-109 QTNED
+109 QPDEDGKSKENQERVNEQEGITAVCQENSQTV
-114 KPAEKINDDNNG
+114 K
-126 DENMQNEKAAD
+126 DENNDLSAEANPAD
-137 SEVIENIHIDENCED
+137 
-152 DAEYCKN
+152 K
-159 ENDSMS
+159 ENDII
-165 LQETAED
+165 QDAREQ
-172 TETSIDS
+172 
-179 TVKKSNKAKE
+179 KSGTAKE
-189 NFKLCLNKTKKFFIA
+189 NFKKFFVA
-204 CGKFIKKTAKK
+204 CGKYIKKVCKK
-215 VFLTKSRYSKIEEFA
+215 VFLTKSRYTKIEEFA

-279 EIQKLFAILK
+279 EIQKLFSILK

-374 LRAIDNVSFKIRR
+374 LRAIDNVSFKVRR

-406 AIAGLEKVKS
+406 AIAGLEKIKS
-416 GSIEFMGQ
+416 GTIEFMGQ
-424 TISGKTPL
+424 TISGKSPL

-451 GLAGTLNIIDNMM
+451 GLAGSLNITDNMM
-464 LKTYRANK
+464 LKTYRGNK

-481 ASDMAKGVVEK
+481 AGAMAKGVVEK

-521 IEMTPQVIVTAYPVR
+521 IETTPQVIVTAYPVR

-545 IYDILNKQKQ
+545 IYDILNRQKQ

-573 CDKILVLCHGR
+573 CDKILVLCHGK
-584 VTGIVEAAMAT
+584 VTGIVEGAMAT
-595 KEKLGLMMTGMF
+595 KERLGLMMTGMF
-607 ASEAFKDT
+607 ASEAFKDI
-615 PQAVVE
+615 PEAVVE
-621 DGQFTEDEEK
+621 DGQLTEEERSEADKQFAEEEK
-631 THKDSSEISCDIAQ
+631 KDEGQNTEAAKLSEHNENNVITEGVKSEAEQSDTSENE
-645 KVATPSENIED
+645 VAT
-656 GKQSLSSNNDI
+656 Q
-667 AEETLIDKQENLKSD
+667 ET
-682 KEFSQEENNQSQSAD
+682 
-697 DKTQSEKVENNAD
+697 KVEAESAEAQED
-710 SKTPIEEKPEK
+710 KPAKEIKAKTATAKNGAKSTAAK
-721 KSAPKKSAAK
+721 KSASANGNKPKTKSSSSTSQSQKAKTTNNTSGKSASVQKTSKTSSSAAK
-731 STGSKSSVK
+731 SVTA
-740 NDSKTSAAQN
+740 KTSAQTQ
-750 KKTTASASAAKKT
+750 KSTTAKTATAKKSAVKTQTGQKKAAAAKKT
-763 ASSKPQTAKSSS
+763 SLT
-775 VNGAKKTSGK
+775 
-785 TNVAASSTKKAA
+785 
-797 AKKQTVKKEADN
+797 KEADN

>member
-1 MAKQDYAIQLKGI
+1 MAQEEYAIQLKGI
-14 TKTFGN
+14 TKTFGS

-81 RLGIGMVH
+81 RLGIGMIH

-109 QTNED
+109 QPDEDGKSKENQERVNEQEGITAVCQENSQTV
-114 KPAEKINDDNNG
+114 K
-126 DENMQNEKAAD
+126 DENNDLSAEANPAD
-137 SEVIENIHIDENCED
+137 
-152 DAEYCKN
+152 K
-159 ENDSMS
+159 ENDIIQDA
-165 LQETAED
+165 QEQ
-172 TETSIDS
+172 
-179 TVKKSNKAKE
+179 KSGTAKE
-189 NFKLCLNKTKKFFIA
+189 NFKKFFVA
-204 CGKFIKKTAKK
+204 CGKYIKKVCKK
-215 VFLTKSRYSKIEEFA
+215 VFLTKSRYTKIEEFA

-279 EIQKLFAILK
+279 EIQKLFSILK

-308 MAISDRVSILR
+308 MSISDRVSILR

-374 LRAIDNVSFKIRR
+374 LRAIDNVSFKVRR

-406 AIAGLEKVKS
+406 AIAGLEKIKS
-416 GSIEFMGQ
+416 GTIEFMGQ
-424 TISGKTPL
+424 TISGKSPL

-451 GLAGTLNIIDNMM
+451 GLAGSLNITDNMM
-464 LKTYRANK
+464 LKTYRGNK

-481 ASDMAKGVVEK
+481 AGAMAKGVVEK

-521 IEMTPQVIVTAYPVR
+521 IETTPQVIVTAYPVR

-584 VTGIVEAAMAT
+584 VTGIVEGAMAT
-595 KEKLGLMMTGMF
+595 KERLGLMMTGMF
-607 ASEAFKDT
+607 ASEAFKDI
-615 PQAVVE
+615 PEAVVE
-621 DGQFTEDEEK
+621 DGQLTEEEK
-631 THKDSSEISCDIAQ
+631 KEPD
-645 KVATPSENIED
+645 
-656 GKQSLSSNNDI
+656 KQSLGGEKKDEGQNTEAAKLSEQKENGVITEGVKS
-667 AEETLIDKQENLKSD
+667 EEEQSDTSENEGATQE
-682 KEFSQEENNQSQSAD
+682 
-697 DKTQSEKVENNAD
+697 TKVETESAEAQEDKSNKEIKA
-710 SKTPIEEKPEK
+710 KTA
-721 KSAPKKSAAK
+721 SAKNGAK
-731 STGSKSSVK
+731 ST
-740 NDSKTSAAQN
+740 
-750 KKTTASASAAKKT
+750 AAKKT
-763 ASSKPQTAKSSS
+763 ASANVEKSKTKSEASTAQSKANSTNNSSVKSASVKKTSTSTVKAVTAKTAVQTKKGTTAKTATAKKST
-775 VNGAKKTSGK
+775 VKTQTGQKKTVAAKKT
-785 TNVAASSTKKAA
+785 NVT
-797 AKKQTVKKEADN
+797 KEADN

>member
-1 MAKQDYAIQLKGI
+1 MAQEEYAIQLKGI
-14 TKTFGN
+14 TKTFGS
-20 VVANSNINLDLKKG
+20 VIANSNINLDLKKG

-81 RLGIGMVH
+81 RLGIGMIH

-109 QTNED
+109 QPDEDGKSKENQERVNEQEGITAVCEENSQTV
-114 KPAEKINDDNNG
+114 K
-126 DENMQNEKAAD
+126 DENNDLSAEANPAD
-137 SEVIENIHIDENCED
+137 
-152 DAEYCKN
+152 K
-159 ENDSMS
+159 ENDII
-165 LQETAED
+165 QDAREQ
-172 TETSIDS
+172 
-179 TVKKSNKAKE
+179 KSGTAKE
-189 NFKLCLNKTKKFFIA
+189 NFKKFFVA
-204 CGKFIKKTAKK
+204 CGKYIKKVCKK
-215 VFLTKSRYSKIEEFA
+215 VFLTKSRYTKIEEFA

-279 EIQKLFAILK
+279 EIQKLFSILK

-374 LRAIDNVSFKIRR
+374 LRAIDNVSFKVRR

-406 AIAGLEKVKS
+406 AIAGLEKIKS
-416 GSIEFMGQ
+416 GTIEFMGQ
-424 TISGKTPL
+424 TISGKSPL

-451 GLAGTLNIIDNMM
+451 GLAGSLNITDNMM
-464 LKTYRANK
+464 LKTYRGNK

-481 ASDMAKGVVEK
+481 AGAMAKGVVEK

-521 IEMTPQVIVTAYPVR
+521 IETTPQVIVTAYPVR

-573 CDKILVLCHGR
+573 CDKILVLCHGK
-584 VTGIVEAAMAT
+584 VTGIVEGAMAT
-595 KEKLGLMMTGMF
+595 KERLGLMMTGMF
-607 ASEAFKDT
+607 ASEAFKDI
-615 PQAVVE
+615 PEAVVE
-621 DGQFTEDEEK
+621 DGQLTEEERSEADKQFAEEEK
-631 THKDSSEISCDIAQ
+631 KDEGQNTEAAKLSEQ
-645 KVATPSENIED
+645 KENCVITEGVKSEAEQSDTSENEVATR
-656 GKQSLSSNNDI
+656 
-667 AEETLIDKQENLKSD
+667 ET
-682 KEFSQEENNQSQSAD
+682 
-697 DKTQSEKVENNAD
+697 KVEAESAEAQED
-710 SKTPIEEKPEK
+710 KPAKEIKAKTATAKNGAKSTAAK
-721 KSAPKKSAAK
+721 KSASANGNKSKTKSSSATSQSQKAKTTNNTSGKSASVQKTSKTSSSAAK
-731 STGSKSSVK
+731 SVTA
-740 NDSKTSAAQN
+740 KTSAQTQ
-750 KKTTASASAAKKT
+750 KSTTAKTATAKKSEVKTQTGQKKAAAAKKT
-763 ASSKPQTAKSSS
+763 SLT
-775 VNGAKKTSGK
+775 
-785 TNVAASSTKKAA
+785 
-797 AKKQTVKKEADN
+797 KEADN

>member
-1 MAKQDYAIQLKGI
+1 MAQEEYAIQLKGI
-14 TKTFGN
+14 TKTFGS

-81 RLGIGMVH
+81 RLGIGMIH
-89 QHYKLIEKFS
+89 QYYKLIEKFS

-109 QTNED
+109 QPDEDGKSTENQERVNEQESITAVCEENSQTV
-114 KPAEKINDDNNG
+114 K
-126 DENMQNEKAAD
+126 DENNDLLAEANPAD
-137 SEVIENIHIDENCED
+137 
-152 DAEYCKN
+152 K
-159 ENDSMS
+159 ENDIIQDA
-165 LQETAED
+165 QEQ
-172 TETSIDS
+172 
-179 TVKKSNKAKE
+179 KSGTAKE
-189 NFKLCLNKTKKFFIA
+189 NFKKFFVA
-204 CGKFIKKTAKK
+204 CGKYIKKVCKK
-215 VFLTKSRYSKIEEFA
+215 VFLTKSRYTKIEEFA

-279 EIQKLFAILK
+279 EIQKLFSILK

-374 LRAIDNVSFKIRR
+374 LRAIDNVSFKVRR

-416 GSIEFMGQ
+416 GTIEFMGQ
-424 TISGKTPL
+424 TISGKSPL

-451 GLAGTLNIIDNMM
+451 GLAGSLNITDNMM
-464 LKTYRANK
+464 LKTYRGNK

-481 ASDMAKGVVEK
+481 AGAMAKGVVEK

-521 IEMTPQVIVTAYPVR
+521 IETTPQVIVTAYPVR

-545 IYDILNKQKQ
+545 IYDILNRQKQ

-584 VTGIVEAAMAT
+584 VTGIVEGAMAT
-595 KEKLGLMMTGMF
+595 KERLGLMMTGMF
-607 ASEAFKDT
+607 ASEAFKDI
-615 PQAVVE
+615 PEAVVE
-621 DGQFTEDEEK
+621 DGQLTEEEQKENDKQTAEGDAQRDSGQTSRESELSAHNENGEITENANSQKVLSDTAENKALEEVKKDKTESEK
-631 THKDSSEISCDIAQ
+631 TQ
-645 KVATPSENIED
+645 ED
-656 GKQSLSSNNDI
+656 KQS
-667 AEETLIDKQENLKSD
+667 QESVKT
-682 KEFSQEENNQSQSAD
+682 
-697 DKTQSEKVENNAD
+697 KTQS
-710 SKTPIEEKPEK
+710 
-721 KSAPKKSAAK
+721 
-731 STGSKSSVK
+731 
-740 NDSKTSAAQN
+740 
-750 KKTTASASAAKKT
+750 AS
-763 ASSKPQTAKSSS
+763 TAKS
-775 VNGAKKTSGK
+775 
-785 TNVAASSTKKAA
+785 AA
-797 AKKQTVKKEADN
+797 AKKPAVANGEKPKTKSASSKAQSKTAKTANNPSVKSATPKKTSASTAKVNTAKTAARTKKSATSKTAATKKPAAKTAAGQKTKAVAAEKINVTKEADN

>member
-1 MAKQDYAIQLKGI
+1 MAQEEYAIQLKGI
-14 TKTFGN
+14 TKTFGS

-81 RLGIGMVH
+81 RLGIGMIH

-109 QTNED
+109 QPDEDGKSTENKERVNEQECITAVCQENSQTV
-114 KPAEKINDDNNG
+114 K
-126 DENMQNEKAAD
+126 DENNDLSAEANPAD
-137 SEVIENIHIDENCED
+137 
-152 DAEYCKN
+152 K
-159 ENDSMS
+159 ENDIIQDA
-165 LQETAED
+165 QEQ
-172 TETSIDS
+172 
-179 TVKKSNKAKE
+179 KSGTAKE
-189 NFKLCLNKTKKFFIA
+189 NFKKFFVA
-204 CGKFIKKTAKK
+204 CGKYIKKVCKK
-215 VFLTKSRYSKIEEFA
+215 VFLTKSRYTKIEEFA

-279 EIQKLFAILK
+279 EIQKLFSILK

-359 DMLVL
+359 DMLIL

-374 LRAIDNVSFKIRR
+374 LRAIDNVSFKVRR

-406 AIAGLEKVKS
+406 AIAGLEKIKS
-416 GSIEFMGQ
+416 GTIEFMGQ
-424 TISGKTPL
+424 TISGKSPL

-451 GLAGTLNIIDNMM
+451 GLAGSLNITDNMM
-464 LKTYRANK
+464 LKTYRGNK

-481 ASDMAKGVVEK
+481 AGAMAKGVVEK

-521 IEMTPQVIVTAYPVR
+521 IETTPQVIVTAYPVR

-584 VTGIVEAAMAT
+584 VTGIVEGAMAT
-595 KEKLGLMMTGMF
+595 KERLGLMMTGMF
-607 ASEAFKDT
+607 ASEAFKDI
-615 PQAVVE
+615 PEAVVE
-621 DGQFTEDEEK
+621 DGQLTEEEK
-631 THKDSSEISCDIAQ
+631 KEPD
-645 KVATPSENIED
+645 
-656 GKQSLSSNNDI
+656 KQSLGGEKKDEGQNTEAAKLSEQKENGVITEGVKS
-667 AEETLIDKQENLKSD
+667 EEEQSDTSENEGATQE
-682 KEFSQEENNQSQSAD
+682 
-697 DKTQSEKVENNAD
+697 TKVETESAEAQED
-710 SKTPIEEKPEK
+710 
-721 KSAPKKSAAK
+721 KSAKEIKAKTASAKNGAK
-731 STGSKSSVK
+731 ST
-740 NDSKTSAAQN
+740 
-750 KKTTASASAAKKT
+750 AAKKT
-763 ASSKPQTAKSSS
+763 ASANVKKSKTKSEASTAQSKKANSTNNLSVKSASVKKTSTSTVKAVTAKTAVQTKKGTTAKTATAKKST
-775 VNGAKKTSGK
+775 VKTQTGQKKTVAAKKT
-785 TNVAASSTKKAA
+785 NVT
-797 AKKQTVKKEADN
+797 KEADN